1 MVEVSMSASQNRR
14 VRERKNIQSSKKS
27 FLSRMLRL
35 ESLERRELMAA
46 DFAPFHNYLAST
58 DVDGDFK
65 ISPLDALMVI
75 NQINTTGSG
84 SLAGRQAP
92 ATRVGL
98 VDADGDN
105 ALSPLDALLVINS
118 INRGEGVGELAE
130 IKYEF
135 YALNDNGTLGA
146 NLDPNPN
153 DFVYEA
159 NVSTGQKF
167 VIRTLMAD
175 LRGNPSGIF
184 SAYHDLNFTNR
195 DGSAAEKIQLQWSEY
210 NSLKLR
216 QSDPNG
222 TIGGSFRLAYGSEIT
237 SVIPIATTSPR
248 PGVTIP
254 SKSGTADNIRT
265 ALEGLAGIGVG
276 NVVVNVNEIDPDP
289 GFNFDIFFRNTK
301 ARIDMPNASIAENNL
316 TATLGVINP
325 TITFQDNPAPSQTV
339 VARAAMNYKPITAQF
354 PLYVNGPNGVLDESS
369 AATGKRTV
377 KNLGSFSNSSAP
389 IPSASASNF
398 FGIVDTAFRAGSSGT
413 VDLAATVSQ
422 LPAAGSQ
429 GENLG
434 IALYNATGV
443 YLTSDQVL
451 LPTAV
456 INIQDRLT
464 AVNDVFTINEDAP
477 VNSYNVV
484 ANDVDRFG
492 TSRGIISVTQ
502 PVEGGTVSFDGV
514 GTAQTI
520 RFTPAANFNGP
531 VTFTYTIRNNI
542 NDVATGTVTMN
553 VTAVND
559 APIVINTAFSVTED
573 PASPLLIAPTDV
585 FSPGPANESSQL
597 ITLAIVTPPPANQ
610 GTAVINASG
619 ILEFTPAAN
628 FVGTVNMVV
637 RGTDNG
643 TPAQSTNATLTVTVS
658 AVNDAPVIVESTF
671 TVAEDTAAGV
681 VILPTQIFAPGPS
694 NESAQTIT
702 LSLITLP
709 TASQGVATILPN
721 GSLRFIP
728 AENFFGPVNFVVR
741 GTDNGTPALSTDATL
756 TINVTPVNDDPIA
769 VDDTGASARFNVIGL
784 TGTATPLD
792 VMRNDS
798 AGPNESSIDAI
809 KILSVT
815 TTTLGAT
822 VTLNADRTRVIYTPP
837 ATAVNQTDFFNYTI
851 EDNAGR
857 TSTAR
862 TEVFILP
869 PTFPFAVD
877 DQFSTTEKT
886 VDTSYPIN
894 VTANDFVNDGFVSQ
908 IVSIV
913 QQPQAGKGTAT
924 VVGTETPNDPSD
936 DRVVYTA
943 PAHVNGGPIL
953 VVYQM
958 TDSKPGSVPVNA
970 TLTIQISEVN
980 DPPAPFGKNVSVNE
994 DTTLDINGQAFT
1006 GDISRG
1012 PFEDSQTLTIT
1023 SLQLLTPGAGTV
1035 SLVDGNIRFVPS
1047 ANFNGTAEVLYTVRD
1062 NGTTAGAADPRS
1074 ASATLTI
1081 SVSAVNDAP
1090 ITVAK
1095 TLPTPPTVYLEGN
1108 TTTIPVADV
1117 IAGDRPGPENESA
1130 QTVSLSEIVG
1140 SLTTTK
1146 GGTVTR
1152 SGSNLIYTPPQFF
1165 NSLVDG
1171 LDSFVYSVFDNG
1183 TPSLSS
1189 TGTVSLYVSEVNN
1202 PPVADD
1208 LSRDVFAGVNTVIDL
1223 SAALAAMN
1231 KGAPNESGQTLKIT
1245 DLIFNG
1251 PIPGTLTLNPN
1262 GTSLTY
1268 FAPLGTNESFSF
1280 QYRVEDN
1287 GTTAGQADPLADV
1300 GNFTITVLPFQPSS
1314 IKGLVYVDD
1323 NFNGV
1328 YDNNPAGAVEL
1339 PVGGV
1344 EVTLSY
1350 ADPSNP
1356 ANTITMV
1363 EMTDADGS
1371 YDFDLLPP
1379 GTYTVS
1385 YVNPASM
1392 IESNSAIRSQTF
1404 TINPPGGQNLVRQFP
1419 VLGINPSYGSAI
1431 EYFASSLYLKDATLR
1446 SRGMYAMVN
1455 STSGYSEWTS
1465 RKDGF
1470 ENDRFHEVVLS
1481 ADGSRA
1487 YLTAV
1492 RGNGQVFTAVLVEK
1506 KQFLRIPAGNGFQ
1519 YVRILASS
1527 SDLVW
1532 NPVDI
1537 NSPQLSAPGYLDAVD
1552 NYFTQEGWNE

>member
-1 MVEVSMSASQNRR
+1 MSASQNRR
-14 VRERKNIQSSKKS
+14 VRERQENKSSKKS

-35 ESLERRELMAA
+35 ESLERRELMAS

-75 NQINTTGSG
+75 NQLNTSGSG
-84 SLAGRQAP
+84 SLAGRAAP
-92 ATRVGL
+92 STRSGL
-98 VDADGDN
+98 VDADADN
-105 ALSPLDALLVINS
+105 SLSPLDALLVINS
-118 INRGEGVGELAE
+118 INRGEGIGELAE
-130 IKYEF
+130 VKYEF
-135 YALNDNGTLGA
+135 YALNNDGTLGA

-159 NVSTGQKF
+159 TVSTGQKF
-167 VIRTLMAD
+167 VVRTLMAD
-175 LRGNPSGIF
+175 LRGNPSGVF

-195 DGSAAEKIQLQWSEY
+195 DGTSAEKMQLQWSEY
-210 NSLKLR
+210 NALKLR

-237 SVIPIATTSPR
+237 SSIAIATTSPR

-254 SKSGTADNIRT
+254 SKSGTAANIKT
-265 ALEGLAGIGVG
+265 ALEGLPGIGVG

-289 GFNFDIFFRNTK
+289 GFNFDIFFRNAK
-301 ARIDMPNASIAENNL
+301 ARLDIPNASIAENNL

-325 TITFQDNPAPSQTV
+325 TITSQDSPSPTQTV
-339 VARAAMNYKPITAQF
+339 VARAAMNYKPIAAQF
-354 PLYVNGPNGVLDESS
+354 PLYVNGPNGVLDESAS
-369 AATGKRTV
+369 ATGKRTL
-377 KNLGSFSNSSAP
+377 KNLGSFSNSSAS

-398 FGIVDTAFRAGSSGT
+398 FGIVDTAFQAGSSG
-413 VDLAATVSQ
+413 VIDLAATISQ
-422 LPAAGSQ
+422 LPPAGSGS

-434 IALYNATGV
+434 IALYNAQGV
-443 YLTSDQVL
+443 YLTSTQVV

-456 INIQDRLT
+456 VTIQDRLT
-464 AVNDVFTINEDAP
+464 AVNDVFAINEDAP
-477 VNSYNVV
+477 VNTYNVV

-502 PVEGGTVSFDGV
+502 PASGGTVSFDGV
-514 GTAQTI
+514 GTAQSI
-520 RFTPAANFNGP
+520 RFTPTANFNGP
-531 VTFTYTIRNNI
+531 VTFTYTIRNNL
-542 NDVATGTVTMN
+542 NDVAIGTVTMN
-553 VTAVND
+553 INAVND
-559 APIVINTAFSVTED
+559 APVVINTAFTVLED

-585 FSPGPANESSQL
+585 FAPGPSDESSQL
-597 ITLAIVTPPPANQ
+597 ITLSIVTPPPGAQ
-610 GTAVINASG
+610 GTAVINAAG
-619 ILEFTPAAN
+619 FLEFTPAAN
-628 FVGTVNMVV
+628 FNGTVTMVV

-643 TPAQSTNATLTVTVS
+643 SPAQSTNATLTITVT
-658 AVNDAPVIVESTF
+658 AVNDAPVIVQTTY

-681 VILPTQIFAPGPS
+681 VILPTQIFTPGPS
-694 NESAQTIT
+694 NESAQTVT
-702 LSLITLP
+702 LSLITTPL
-709 TASQGVATILPN
+709 ASQGVATILPN

-728 AENFFGPVNFVVR
+728 AENFFGQVNFIVR
-741 GTDNGTPALSTDATL
+741 GTDSGTPALSTDATL
-756 TINVTPVNDDPIA
+756 TINVTPVNDGPIA

-798 AGPNESSIDAI
+798 AGPNESSIDSI
-809 KILSVT
+809 KIRSVT

-837 ATAVNQTDFFNYTI
+837 ATAVNQTDFFSYTI
-851 EDNAGR
+851 EDNAGL

-877 DQFSTTEKT
+877 DQFSTSEKT

-894 VTANDFVNDGFVSQ
+894 VTANDFVNEGFVSQ
-908 IVSIV
+908 LLSIV

-1047 ANFNGTAEVLYTVRD
+1047 ANFNGAAEVLYTVRD

-1146 GGTVTR
+1146 GGTITR
-1152 SGSNLIYTPPQFF
+1152 QGSNLIYTPPQFY

-1171 LDSFVYSVFDNG
+1171 QDSFVYSIVDNG
-1183 TPSLSS
+1183 TPALSA
-1189 TGTVSLYVSEVNN
+1189 TGTVNLYISEVNN

-1223 SAALAAMN
+1223 TAALAAMN

-1287 GTTAGQADPLADV
+1287 GTTAGQPDPLADV
-1300 GNFTITVLPFQPSS
+1300 GNFTIKVLPFQPSS

-1356 ANTITMV
+1356 ANTIRMV

-1371 YDFDLLPP
+1371 YDFELLPP

-1431 EYFASSLYLKDATLR
+1431 EYFASSLYLKDSTLR
-1446 SRGMYAMVN
+1446 SRGMYAVVN
-1455 STSGYSEWTS
+1455 SNTGYTEWTS

-1470 ENDRFHEVVLS
+1470 EGDRFHEVVLS

-1506 KQFLRIPAGNGFQ
+1506 KNFLRIPGGSGYQ

-1537 NSPQLSAPGYLDAVD
+1537 SMPQFTAPGYLDSID
-1552 NYFTQEGWNE
+1552 NYFAQEGWMN

>member
-1 MVEVSMSASQNRR
+1 MSASQNRR

-92 ATRVGL
+92 TTRVGL

-167 VIRTLMAD
+167 VVRTLMAD

-237 SVIPIATTSPR
+237 SLIPIATTSPR

-265 ALEGLAGIGVG
+265 ALEGLPGIGAG

-289 GFNFDIFFRNTK
+289 GFNFDIFFRNAK
-301 ARIDMPNASIAENNL
+301 ARTDMPNASIAENNL

-325 TITFQDNPAPSQTV
+325 TITFQDAPSPSQTV
-339 VARAAMNYKPITAQF
+339 VARAAMNYKPIAAQF

-369 AATGKRTV
+369 SATGKRTL

-398 FGIVDTAFRAGSSGT
+398 FGIVDTAFRAGASGT

-443 YLTSDQVL
+443 YLTSSQVL

-502 PVEGGTVSFDGV
+502 PTEGGTVSFDGV

-520 RFTPAANFNGP
+520 RFTPAANYNGP

-658 AVNDAPVIVESTF
+658 AVNDAPVIVQTTYS
-671 TVAEDTAAGV
+671 VAEDAAAGV
-681 VILPTQIFAPGPS
+681 VILPTQIFTPGPS

-721 GSLRFIP
+721 GSLQFVP
-728 AENFFGPVNFVVR
+728 ALNFFGPVNFVVR

-756 TINVTPVNDDPIA
+756 TINVTPVNDGPIA
-769 VDDTGASARFNVIGL
+769 VDDTGSSARFNVIGL

-798 AGPNESSIDAI
+798 AGPNESSIDSI

-837 ATAVNQTDFFNYTI
+837 TTAVNQTDFFSYTI
-851 EDNAGR
+851 EDNAGV

-877 DQFSTTEKT
+877 DQFSTSEKT

-894 VTANDFVNDGFVSQ
+894 VTANDFVNDGFISQ

-924 VVGTETPNDPSD
+924 VAGTDTPNDPSD

-943 PAHVNGGPIL
+943 PAHVSGGPIL

-994 DTTLDINGQAFT
+994 DTTLDIDGQAFT
-1006 GDISRG
+1006 SDISRG

-1023 SLQLLTPGAGTV
+1023 GVQLLTAGSGTV
-1035 SLVDGNIRFVPS
+1035 SLVNGNIRFVPS
-1047 ANFNGTAEVLYTVRD
+1047 ANFNGVAEVLYTVRD
-1062 NGTTAGAADPRS
+1062 NGTTAGTLDPKT

-1117 IAGDRPGPENESA
+1117 IAGDRPGPDNESA
-1130 QTVSLSEIVG
+1130 QSVSLVEIVG
-1140 SLTTTK
+1140 SLTTAK
-1146 GGTVTR
+1146 GGTITR
-1152 SGSNLIYTPPQFF
+1152 QGSNLIYTPPQFY

-1171 LDSFVYSVFDNG
+1171 QDSFVYSIVDNG
-1183 TPSLSS
+1183 TPALSA
-1189 TGTVSLYVSEVNN
+1189 TGTVNLYISEVNN

-1208 LSRDVFAGVNTVIDL
+1208 LSRDAFAGVNTVIDL
-1223 SAALAAMN
+1223 TAALAAMN

-1245 DLIFNG
+1245 DLIL
-1251 PIPGTLTLNPN
+1251 PSSYPGTLTLNPN
-1262 GTSLTY
+1262 GTSITY

-1300 GNFTITVLPFQPSS
+1300 GNFTIKVLPFQPSS

-1356 ANTITMV
+1356 SSTIRMV

-1371 YDFDLLPP
+1371 YDFELLPP

-1392 IESNSAIRSQTF
+1392 IESNSAIRSETF

-1455 STSGYSEWTS
+1455 SNSGYSEWTS

-1470 ENDRFHEVVLS
+1470 EGDRFHEVVLS

-1532 NPVDI
+1532 NPVNI

-1552 NYFTQEGWNE
+1552 NYFTQEGWNV

>member
-1 MVEVSMSASQNRR
+1 MSASQNRR

-92 ATRVGL
+92 TTRVGL

-167 VIRTLMAD
+167 VVRTLMAD

-237 SVIPIATTSPR
+237 SLIPIATTSPR

-265 ALEGLAGIGVG
+265 ALEGLPGIGAG

-289 GFNFDIFFRNTK
+289 GFNFDIFFRNAK
-301 ARIDMPNASIAENNL
+301 ARTDMPNASIAENNL

-325 TITFQDNPAPSQTV
+325 TITFQDAPSPSQTV
-339 VARAAMNYKPITAQF
+339 VARAAMNYKPIAAQF

-369 AATGKRTV
+369 SATGKRTL

-443 YLTSDQVL
+443 YLTSSQVL

-502 PVEGGTVSFDGV
+502 PTEGGTVSFDGV

-520 RFTPAANFNGP
+520 RFTPAANYNGP

-597 ITLAIVTPPPANQ
+597 ITLAIVTPPPVNQ

-658 AVNDAPVIVESTF
+658 AVNDAPVIVQTTYS
-671 TVAEDTAAGV
+671 VAEDAAAGV
-681 VILPTQIFAPGPS
+681 VILPTQIFTPGPS

-721 GSLRFIP
+721 GSLQFVP
-728 AENFFGPVNFVVR
+728 ALNFFGPVNFVVR

-756 TINVTPVNDDPIA
+756 TINVTPVNDGPIA
-769 VDDTGASARFNVIGL
+769 VDDTGSSARFNVIGL

-798 AGPNESSIDAI
+798 AGPNESSIDSI

-837 ATAVNQTDFFNYTI
+837 TTAVNQTDFFSYTI
-851 EDNAGR
+851 EDNAGL

-877 DQFSTTEKT
+877 DQFSTSEKT

-894 VTANDFVNDGFVSQ
+894 VTANDFVNEGFVSQ

-924 VVGTETPNDPSD
+924 VAGTDTPNDPSD

-943 PAHVNGGPIL
+943 PAHVSGGPIL

-994 DTTLDINGQAFT
+994 DTTLDIDGQAFT
-1006 GDISRG
+1006 SNISRG

-1047 ANFNGTAEVLYTVRD
+1047 ANFNGVAEVLYTVRD
-1062 NGTTAGAADPRS
+1062 NGTTAGTLDPKT

-1117 IAGDRPGPENESA
+1117 IAGDRPGPDNESA
-1130 QTVSLSEIVG
+1130 QSVSLVEIVG
-1140 SLTTTK
+1140 SLTTAK
-1146 GGTVTR
+1146 GGTITR
-1152 SGSNLIYTPPQFF
+1152 QGSNLIYTPPQFY

-1171 LDSFVYSVFDNG
+1171 QDSFVYSIVDNG
-1183 TPSLSS
+1183 TPALSA
-1189 TGTVSLYVSEVNN
+1189 TGTVNLYISEVNN

-1208 LSRDVFAGVNTVIDL
+1208 LSRDAFAGVNTVIDL
-1223 SAALAAMN
+1223 TAALAAMN

-1245 DLIFNG
+1245 DLIL
-1251 PIPGTLTLNPN
+1251 PSSYPGTLTLNPN
-1262 GTSLTY
+1262 GTSITY

-1300 GNFTITVLPFQPSS
+1300 GNFTIKVLPFQPSS

-1356 ANTITMV
+1356 SSTIRMV

-1371 YDFDLLPP
+1371 YDFELLPP

-1392 IESNSAIRSQTF
+1392 IESNSAIRSETF

-1455 STSGYSEWTS
+1455 SNSGYSEWTS

-1470 ENDRFHEVVLS
+1470 EGDRFHEVVLS

>member
-1 MVEVSMSASQNRR
+1 
-14 VRERKNIQSSKKS
+14 
-27 FLSRMLRL
+27 MLRL

-75 NQINTTGSG
+75 NQINTSGSG
-84 SLAGRQAP
+84 SLAGRAAP
-92 ATRVGL
+92 ASRIGL
-98 VDADGDN
+98 VDADADN

-167 VIRTLMAD
+167 VVRTLMAD
-175 LRGNPSGIF
+175 LRGNPSGVF

-210 NSLKLR
+210 NALKLR

-222 TIGGSFRLAYGSEIT
+222 TIGGSFRLAYGAEIT
-237 SVIPIATTSPR
+237 SLIPIATTSPR

-254 SKSGTADNIRT
+254 SKSGTADNIRI
-265 ALEGLAGIGVG
+265 ALEGLPGIGAG

-289 GFNFDIFFRNTK
+289 GFNFDIFFRNSK
-301 ARIDMPNASIAENNL
+301 ARTDIPNASIAENNL
-316 TATLGVINP
+316 TASLGVINP
-325 TITFQDNPAPSQTV
+325 TITFQDNPSPSQTV
-339 VARAAMNYKPITAQF
+339 VARAAMNYKPITTQF

-369 AATGKRTV
+369 SATGKRTV
-377 KNLGSFSNSSAP
+377 KNLGSFSNSSAS

-398 FGIVDTAFRAGSSGT
+398 FGIVDTAFRADASGT
-413 VDLAATVSQ
+413 IDLAATVSQ
-422 LPAAGSQ
+422 LPASGSQ

-434 IALYNATGV
+434 IALYNASGV
-443 YLTSDQVL
+443 YLTSSQVL

-456 INIQDRLT
+456 INVQDRLT
-464 AVNDVFTINEDAP
+464 AVSDVFTINEDAP

-484 ANDVDRFG
+484 ANDLDRFG

-502 PVEGGTVSFDGV
+502 PTEGGTVSFDGV
-514 GTAQTI
+514 GTAQSV
-520 RFTPAANFNGP
+520 RFTPAANYNGP
-531 VTFTYTIRNNI
+531 VTFTYTIRNNV

-573 PASPLLIAPTDV
+573 PASPLLIAPTNV

-597 ITLAIVTPPPANQ
+597 ITLAIVTPPPASQ

-628 FVGTVNMVV
+628 FVGTVNLVV

-643 TPAQSTNATLTVTVS
+643 TPAQSTNATLTITVS
-658 AVNDAPVIVESTF
+658 AVNDAPVIVQTTYS
-671 TVAEDTAAGV
+671 VAEDSAGGV
-681 VILPTQIFAPGPS
+681 VILPTQIFTPGPS

-709 TASQGVATILPN
+709 TASQGVATILAN
-721 GSLRFIP
+721 GSLRFVP
-728 AENFFGPVNFVVR
+728 ALNFFGPVSFVVR

-756 TINVTPVNDDPIA
+756 TINVTPVNDGPIA
-769 VDDTGASARFNVIGL
+769 VDDTGSSARFNVIGL

-809 KILSVT
+809 KIRSVT

-822 VTLNADRTRVIYTPP
+822 VTLNAERTRVIYTPP
-837 ATAVNQTDFFNYTI
+837 TTAVNQTDFFSYTI
-851 EDNAGR
+851 EDNAGL

-877 DQFSTTEKT
+877 DQFTTSEKT

-943 PAHVNGGPIL
+943 PAHVSGGPIL

-994 DTTLDINGQAFT
+994 DTTLDIDGQAFT
-1006 GDISRG
+1006 SNISRG
-1012 PFEDSQTLTIT
+1012 PFEDTQTLTIK
-1023 SLQLLTPGAGTV
+1023 SVQLLTAGAGTV
-1035 SLVDGNIRFVPS
+1035 SLVNGNIRFVPS
-1047 ANFNGTAEVLYTVRD
+1047 GNFNGVAEVLYTVED
-1062 NGTTAGAADPRS
+1062 NGTTAGTLDPKT

-1108 TTTIPVADV
+1108 STTIPTADV
-1117 IAGDRPGPENESA
+1117 IAGDKPGPDNESA
-1130 QTVSLSEIVG
+1130 QSVSLVEIVG
-1140 SLTTTK
+1140 TLTTTK
-1146 GGTVTR
+1146 GGTITR
-1152 SGSNLIYTPPQFF
+1152 QGSNLIYTPPQFF

-1171 LDSFVYSVFDNG
+1171 QDSFVYSIIDNG
-1183 TPSLSS
+1183 TPALSA
-1189 TGTVSLYVSEVNN
+1189 TGTVNLYISEVNN

-1223 SAALAAMN
+1223 TAALDAMN
-1231 KGAPNESGQTLKIT
+1231 KGAPNESGQKLKIT
-1245 DLIFNG
+1245 DLIL
-1251 PIPGTLTLNPN
+1251 PSSYPGTLTLNPN
-1262 GTSLTY
+1262 GTSITY

-1287 GTTAGQADPLADV
+1287 GTTAGNADPLADV
-1300 GNFTITVLPFQPSS
+1300 GNFTIKVLPFQPSS

-1356 ANTITMV
+1356 SSTIRMV

-1371 YDFDLLPP
+1371 YDFELLPP

-1455 STSGYSEWTS
+1455 SNSGYSEWTS

-1470 ENDRFHEVVLS
+1470 EGDRFHEVVLS
-1481 ADGSRA
+1481 SDGSRA
-1487 YLTAV
+1487 LLTAV

-1552 NYFTQEGWNE
+1552 NYFTQEGWIV

>member
-1 MVEVSMSASQNRR
+1 MSASQNRR

-58 DVDGDFK
+58 DIDGDFK

-92 ATRVGL
+92 TTRVGL

-167 VIRTLMAD
+167 VVRTLMAD

-237 SVIPIATTSPR
+237 SLIPIATTSPR

-265 ALEGLAGIGVG
+265 ALEGLPGIGAG

-289 GFNFDIFFRNTK
+289 GFNFDIFFRNAK
-301 ARIDMPNASIAENNL
+301 ARTDMPNASIAENNL

-325 TITFQDNPAPSQTV
+325 TITFQDAPSPSQTV
-339 VARAAMNYKPITAQF
+339 VARAAMNYKPIAAQF

-369 AATGKRTV
+369 SATGKRTL

-443 YLTSDQVL
+443 YLTSSQVL

-456 INIQDRLT
+456 INVQDRLT

-502 PVEGGTVSFDGV
+502 PTEGGTVSFDGV

-520 RFTPAANFNGP
+520 RFTPAANYNGP

-597 ITLAIVTPPPANQ
+597 ITLAIVTPPPVNQ

-658 AVNDAPVIVESTF
+658 AVNDAPVIVQTTYS
-671 TVAEDTAAGV
+671 VAEDTAAGV
-681 VILPTQIFAPGPS
+681 VILPTQIFTPGPS

-709 TASQGVATILPN
+709 TASQGVATILAN
-721 GSLRFIP
+721 GSLQFVP
-728 AENFFGPVNFVVR
+728 ALNFFGPVSFVVR

-756 TINVTPVNDDPIA
+756 TINVTPVNDGPIA
-769 VDDTGASARFNVIGL
+769 VDDTGSSARFNVIGL

-837 ATAVNQTDFFNYTI
+837 TTAVNQTDFFSYTI
-851 EDNAGR
+851 EDNAGL

-877 DQFSTTEKT
+877 DQFSTSEKT

-894 VTANDFVNDGFVSQ
+894 VTANDFVNEGFVSQ

-924 VVGTETPNDPSD
+924 VAGTDTPNDPSD

-943 PAHVNGGPIL
+943 PAYVSGGPIL

-994 DTTLDINGQAFT
+994 DTTLDIDGQAFT
-1006 GDISRG
+1006 SDISRG

-1023 SLQLLTPGAGTV
+1023 GVQLLTAGSGTV
-1035 SLVDGNIRFVPS
+1035 SLVNGNIRFVPS
-1047 ANFNGTAEVLYTVRD
+1047 ANFNGVAEVLYTVRD
-1062 NGTTAGAADPRS
+1062 NGTTAGTLDPKT

-1117 IAGDRPGPENESA
+1117 IAGDRPGPDNESA
-1130 QTVSLSEIVG
+1130 QSVSLVEIVG
-1140 SLTTTK
+1140 SLTTAK
-1146 GGTVTR
+1146 GGTITR
-1152 SGSNLIYTPPQFF
+1152 QGSNLIYTPPQFY

-1171 LDSFVYSVFDNG
+1171 QDSFVYSIVDNG
-1183 TPSLSS
+1183 TPALSA
-1189 TGTVSLYVSEVNN
+1189 TGTVNLYISEVNN

-1208 LSRDVFAGVNTVIDL
+1208 LSRDAFAGVNTVIDL
-1223 SAALAAMN
+1223 TAALAAMN

-1245 DLIFNG
+1245 DLIL
-1251 PIPGTLTLNPN
+1251 PSSYPGTLTLNPN
-1262 GTSLTY
+1262 GTSITY

-1300 GNFTITVLPFQPSS
+1300 GNFTIKVLPFQPSS

-1356 ANTITMV
+1356 SSTIRMV

-1371 YDFDLLPP
+1371 YDFELLPP

-1392 IESNSAIRSQTF
+1392 IESNSAIRSETF

-1455 STSGYSEWTS
+1455 SNSGYSEWTS

-1470 ENDRFHEVVLS
+1470 EGDRFHEVVLS
-1481 ADGSRA
+1481 ADGTRA
-1487 YLTAV
+1487 LLTAV

-1532 NPVDI
+1532 NPVNI

-1552 NYFTQEGWNE
+1552 NYFTQEGWNV

>member
-1 MVEVSMSASQNRR
+1 MSASQNRR

-92 ATRVGL
+92 TTRVGL

-167 VIRTLMAD
+167 VVRTLMAD

-237 SVIPIATTSPR
+237 SLIPIATTSPR

-265 ALEGLAGIGVG
+265 ALEGLPGIGAG

-289 GFNFDIFFRNTK
+289 GFNFDIFFRNAK
-301 ARIDMPNASIAENNL
+301 ARTDMPNASIAENNL

-325 TITFQDNPAPSQTV
+325 TITFQDAPSPSQTV
-339 VARAAMNYKPITAQF
+339 VARAAMNYKPIAAQF

-369 AATGKRTV
+369 SATGKRTL

-443 YLTSDQVL
+443 YLTSSQVL

-502 PVEGGTVSFDGV
+502 PTEGGTVSFDGV

-520 RFTPAANFNGP
+520 RFTPAANYNGP

-658 AVNDAPVIVESTF
+658 AVNDAPVIVQTTYS
-671 TVAEDTAAGV
+671 VAEDAAAGV
-681 VILPTQIFAPGPS
+681 VILPTQIFTPGPS

-721 GSLRFIP
+721 GSLQFVP
-728 AENFFGPVNFVVR
+728 ALNFFGPVNFVVR

-756 TINVTPVNDDPIA
+756 TINVTPVNDGPIA
-769 VDDTGASARFNVIGL
+769 VDDTGSSARFNVIGL

-798 AGPNESSIDAI
+798 AGPNESSIDSI

-822 VTLNADRTRVIYTPP
+822 VTLNAERTRVIYTPP
-837 ATAVNQTDFFNYTI
+837 TTAVNQTDFFSYTI
-851 EDNAGR
+851 EDNAGL

-877 DQFSTTEKT
+877 DQFSTSEKT

-894 VTANDFVNDGFVSQ
+894 VTANDFVNEGFVSQ

-924 VVGTETPNDPSD
+924 VAGTDTPNDPSD

-943 PAHVNGGPIL
+943 PAHVSGGPIL

-994 DTTLDINGQAFT
+994 DTTLDIDGQAFT
-1006 GDISRG
+1006 SNISRG

-1047 ANFNGTAEVLYTVRD
+1047 ANFNGVAEVLYTVRD
-1062 NGTTAGAADPRS
+1062 NGTTAGTLDPKT

-1130 QTVSLSEIVG
+1130 QSVSLVEIVG
-1140 SLTTTK
+1140 SLTTAK
-1146 GGTVTR
+1146 GGTITR
-1152 SGSNLIYTPPQFF
+1152 QGSNLIYTPPQFY

-1171 LDSFVYSVFDNG
+1171 QDSFVYSIVDNG
-1183 TPSLSS
+1183 TPALSA
-1189 TGTVSLYVSEVNN
+1189 TGTVNLYISEVNN

-1208 LSRDVFAGVNTVIDL
+1208 LSRDAFAGVNTVIDL
-1223 SAALAAMN
+1223 TAALAAMN

-1245 DLIFNG
+1245 DLIL
-1251 PIPGTLTLNPN
+1251 PSSYPGTLTLNPN
-1262 GTSLTY
+1262 GTSITY

-1300 GNFTITVLPFQPSS
+1300 GNFTIKVLPFQPSS

-1356 ANTITMV
+1356 SSTIRMV

-1371 YDFDLLPP
+1371 YDFELLPP

-1455 STSGYSEWTS
+1455 SNSGYSEWTS

-1470 ENDRFHEVVLS
+1470 EGDRFHEVVLS

>member
-1 MVEVSMSASQNRR
+1 MSASQNRR

-92 ATRVGL
+92 TTRVGL

-167 VIRTLMAD
+167 VVRTLMAD

-237 SVIPIATTSPR
+237 SLIPIATTSPR

-265 ALEGLAGIGVG
+265 ALEGLPGIGAG

-289 GFNFDIFFRNTK
+289 GFNFDIFFRNAK
-301 ARIDMPNASIAENNL
+301 ARTDMPNASIAENNL

-325 TITFQDNPAPSQTV
+325 TITFQDAPSPSQTV
-339 VARAAMNYKPITAQF
+339 VARAAMNYKPITTQF

-369 AATGKRTV
+369 SATGKRTL

-398 FGIVDTAFRAGSSGT
+398 FGIVDTAFRAGASGT

-443 YLTSDQVL
+443 YLTSSQVL

-502 PVEGGTVSFDGV
+502 PTEGGTVSFDGV

-520 RFTPAANFNGP
+520 RFTPAANYNGP

-658 AVNDAPVIVESTF
+658 AVNDAPVIVQTTYS
-671 TVAEDTAAGV
+671 VAEDTAAGV
-681 VILPTQIFAPGPS
+681 VILPTQIFTPGPS

-721 GSLRFIP
+721 GSLQFVP
-728 AENFFGPVNFVVR
+728 ALNFFGPVNFVVR

-756 TINVTPVNDDPIA
+756 TINVTPVNDGPIA
-769 VDDTGASARFNVIGL
+769 VDDTGSSARFNVIGL

-798 AGPNESSIDAI
+798 AGPNESSIDSI

-837 ATAVNQTDFFNYTI
+837 TTAVNQTDFFSYTI
-851 EDNAGR
+851 EDNAGV

-877 DQFSTTEKT
+877 DQFSTSEKT

-894 VTANDFVNDGFVSQ
+894 VTANDFVNEGFVSQ

-924 VVGTETPNDPSD
+924 VVGTDTPNDPSD

-943 PAHVNGGPIL
+943 PAHVSGGPIL

-994 DTTLDINGQAFT
+994 DTTLDIDGQAFT
-1006 GDISRG
+1006 SDISRG

-1023 SLQLLTPGAGTV
+1023 GVQLLTAGSGTV
-1035 SLVDGNIRFVPS
+1035 SLVNGNIRFVPS
-1047 ANFNGTAEVLYTVRD
+1047 ANFNGVAEVLYTVRD
-1062 NGTTAGAADPRS
+1062 NGTTAGTLDPKT

-1130 QTVSLSEIVG
+1130 QSVSLVEIVG
-1140 SLTTTK
+1140 SLTTAK
-1146 GGTVTR
+1146 GGTITR
-1152 SGSNLIYTPPQFF
+1152 QGSNLIYTPPQFY

-1171 LDSFVYSVFDNG
+1171 QDSFVYSIVDNG
-1183 TPSLSS
+1183 TPALSA
-1189 TGTVSLYVSEVNN
+1189 TGTVNLYISEVNN

-1208 LSRDVFAGVNTVIDL
+1208 LSRDAFAGVNTVIDL
-1223 SAALAAMN
+1223 TAALAAMN

-1245 DLIFNG
+1245 DLIL
-1251 PIPGTLTLNPN
+1251 PSSYPGTLTLNPN
-1262 GTSLTY
+1262 GTSITY

-1300 GNFTITVLPFQPSS
+1300 GNFTIKVLPFQPSS

-1356 ANTITMV
+1356 SSTIRMV

-1371 YDFDLLPP
+1371 YDFELLPP

-1392 IESNSAIRSQTF
+1392 IESNSAIRSETF

-1455 STSGYSEWTS
+1455 SNSGYSEWTS

-1470 ENDRFHEVVLS
+1470 EGDRFHEVVLS

-1532 NPVDI
+1532 NPVNI

-1552 NYFTQEGWNE
+1552 NYFTQEGWNV

>member
-1 MVEVSMSASQNRR
+1 
-14 VRERKNIQSSKKS
+14 
-27 FLSRMLRL
+27 MLRL

-92 ATRVGL
+92 TTRVGL

-167 VIRTLMAD
+167 VVRTLMAD

-237 SVIPIATTSPR
+237 SLIPIATTSPR

-265 ALEGLAGIGVG
+265 ALEGLPGIGAG

-289 GFNFDIFFRNTK
+289 GFNFDIFFRNAK
-301 ARIDMPNASIAENNL
+301 ARTDMPNASIAENNL

-325 TITFQDNPAPSQTV
+325 TITFQDAPSPSQTV
-339 VARAAMNYKPITAQF
+339 VARAAMNYKPIAAQF

-369 AATGKRTV
+369 SATGKRTL

-443 YLTSDQVL
+443 YLTSSQVL

-502 PVEGGTVSFDGV
+502 PTEGGTVSFDGV

-520 RFTPAANFNGP
+520 RFTPAANYNGP

-658 AVNDAPVIVESTF
+658 AVNDAPVIVQTTY
-671 TVAEDTAAGV
+671 TVAEDSATPL
-681 VILPTQIFAPGPS
+681 VILPTQIFAPGPA
-694 NESAQTIT
+694 NESAQTVT
-702 LSLITLP
+702 LSLVSTP
-709 TASQGVATILPN
+709 DASQGVATILPN
-721 GSLRFIP
+721 GSLQFVP
-728 AENFFGPVNFVVR
+728 ALNFFGPVSFVVR

-756 TINVTPVNDDPIA
+756 TINVTPVNDGPIA
-769 VDDTGASARFNVIGL
+769 VDDTGSSARFNVIGL

-798 AGPNESSIDAI
+798 AGPNESSIDSI

-837 ATAVNQTDFFNYTI
+837 TTAVNQTDFFSYTI
-851 EDNAGR
+851 EDNAGL

-877 DQFSTTEKT
+877 DQFSTSEKT

-894 VTANDFVNDGFVSQ
+894 VTANDFVNEGFVSQ

-924 VVGTETPNDPSD
+924 VAGTDTPNDPSD

-943 PAHVNGGPIL
+943 PAHVSGGPIL

-994 DTTLDINGQAFT
+994 DTTLDIDGQAFT
-1006 GDISRG
+1006 SNISRG

-1047 ANFNGTAEVLYTVRD
+1047 ANFNGVAEVLYTVRD
-1062 NGTTAGAADPRS
+1062 NGTTAGTLDPKT

-1130 QTVSLSEIVG
+1130 QSVSLVEIVG
-1140 SLTTTK
+1140 SLTTAK
-1146 GGTVTR
+1146 GGTITR
-1152 SGSNLIYTPPQFF
+1152 QGSNLIYTPPQFY

-1171 LDSFVYSVFDNG
+1171 QDSFVYSIVDNG
-1183 TPSLSS
+1183 TPALSA
-1189 TGTVSLYVSEVNN
+1189 TGTVNLYISEVNN

-1208 LSRDVFAGVNTVIDL
+1208 LSRDAFAGVNTVIDL
-1223 SAALAAMN
+1223 TAALAAMN

-1245 DLIFNG
+1245 DLIL
-1251 PIPGTLTLNPN
+1251 PSSYPGTLTLNPN
-1262 GTSLTY
+1262 GTSITY

-1300 GNFTITVLPFQPSS
+1300 GNFTIKVLPFQPSS

-1356 ANTITMV
+1356 SSTIRMV

-1371 YDFDLLPP
+1371 YDFELLPP

-1392 IESNSAIRSQTF
+1392 IESNSAIRSETF

-1455 STSGYSEWTS
+1455 SNSGYSEWTS

-1470 ENDRFHEVVLS
+1470 EEDRFHEVVLS

-1552 NYFTQEGWNE
+1552 NYFTQEGWNV

>member
-1 MVEVSMSASQNRR
+1 MSASQNRR

-92 ATRVGL
+92 TTRVGL

-167 VIRTLMAD
+167 VVRTLMAD

-237 SVIPIATTSPR
+237 SLIPIATTSPR

-265 ALEGLAGIGVG
+265 ALEGLPGIGAG

-289 GFNFDIFFRNTK
+289 GFNFDIFFRNAK
-301 ARIDMPNASIAENNL
+301 ARTDMPNASIAENNL

-325 TITFQDNPAPSQTV
+325 TITFQDAPSPSQTV
-339 VARAAMNYKPITAQF
+339 VARAAMNYKPIAAQF

-369 AATGKRTV
+369 SATGKRTL

-443 YLTSDQVL
+443 YLTSTQVL

-492 TSRGIISVTQ
+492 PSRGIISVTQ
-502 PVEGGTVSFDGV
+502 PTEGGTVSFDGV

-520 RFTPAANFNGP
+520 RFTPAANYNGP

-658 AVNDAPVIVESTF
+658 AVNDAPVIVQTTY
-671 TVAEDTAAGV
+671 TVAEDSATPL
-681 VILPTQIFAPGPS
+681 VILPTQIFAPGPA
-694 NESAQTIT
+694 NESAQTVT
-702 LSLITLP
+702 LSLVSTP
-709 TASQGVATILPN
+709 DASQGVATILPN
-721 GSLRFIP
+721 GSLQFVP
-728 AENFFGPVNFVVR
+728 ALNFFGPVNFVVR

-756 TINVTPVNDDPIA
+756 TINVTPVNDGPIA
-769 VDDTGASARFNVIGL
+769 VDDTGSSARFNVIGL

-798 AGPNESSIDAI
+798 AGPNESSIDSI

-837 ATAVNQTDFFNYTI
+837 TTAVNQTDFFSYTI
-851 EDNAGR
+851 EDNAGL

-877 DQFSTTEKT
+877 DQFSTSEKT

-894 VTANDFVNDGFVSQ
+894 VTANDFVNEGFVSQ

-924 VVGTETPNDPSD
+924 VVGTDTPNDPSD

-943 PAHVNGGPIL
+943 PAHVSGGPIL

-994 DTTLDINGQAFT
+994 DTTLDIDGQAFT
-1006 GDISRG
+1006 SNISRG

-1047 ANFNGTAEVLYTVRD
+1047 ANFNGVAEVLYTVRD
-1062 NGTTAGAADPRS
+1062 NGTTAGTLDPKT

-1117 IAGDRPGPENESA
+1117 IAGDRPGPDNESA
-1130 QTVSLSEIVG
+1130 QSVSLVEIVG
-1140 SLTTTK
+1140 SLTTAK
-1146 GGTVTR
+1146 GGTITR
-1152 SGSNLIYTPPQFF
+1152 QGSNLIYTPPQFY

-1171 LDSFVYSVFDNG
+1171 QDSFVYSIVDNG
-1183 TPSLSS
+1183 TPALSA
-1189 TGTVSLYVSEVNN
+1189 TGTVNLYISEVNN

-1208 LSRDVFAGVNTVIDL
+1208 LSRDAFAGVNTVIDL
-1223 SAALAAMN
+1223 SAALDAMN
-1231 KGAPNESGQTLKIT
+1231 KGAPNESGQKLKIT
-1245 DLIFNG
+1245 DLIL
-1251 PIPGTLTLNPN
+1251 PSSYPGTLTLNPN
-1262 GTSLTY
+1262 GTSITY

-1300 GNFTITVLPFQPSS
+1300 GNFTIKVLPFQPSS

-1356 ANTITMV
+1356 SSTIRMV

-1371 YDFDLLPP
+1371 YDFELLPP

-1392 IESNSAIRSQTF
+1392 IESNSAIRSETF

-1455 STSGYSEWTS
+1455 SNSGYSEWTS

-1470 ENDRFHEVVLS
+1470 EGDRFHEVVLS

-1532 NPVDI
+1532 NPVNI

>member
-1 MVEVSMSASQNRR
+1 MSASQNRR

-92 ATRVGL
+92 TTRVGL

-167 VIRTLMAD
+167 VVRTLMAD

-237 SVIPIATTSPR
+237 SLIPIATTSPR

-265 ALEGLAGIGVG
+265 ALEGLPGIGAG

-289 GFNFDIFFRNTK
+289 GFNFDIFFRNAK
-301 ARIDMPNASIAENNL
+301 ARTDMPNASIAENNL

-325 TITFQDNPAPSQTV
+325 TITFQDAPSPSQTV
-339 VARAAMNYKPITAQF
+339 VARAAMNYKPIAAQF

-369 AATGKRTV
+369 SATGKRTL

-443 YLTSDQVL
+443 YLTSSQVL

-502 PVEGGTVSFDGV
+502 PTEGGTVSFDGV

-520 RFTPAANFNGP
+520 RFTPAADYNGP

-658 AVNDAPVIVESTF
+658 AVNDAPVIVQTTY
-671 TVAEDTAAGV
+671 TVAEDSATPL
-681 VILPTQIFAPGPS
+681 VILPTQIFAPGPA
-694 NESAQTIT
+694 NESAQTVT
-702 LSLITLP
+702 LSLVSTP
-709 TASQGVATILPN
+709 DASQGVATILPN
-721 GSLRFIP
+721 GSLQFVP
-728 AENFFGPVNFVVR
+728 ALNFFGPVNFVVR

-756 TINVTPVNDDPIA
+756 TINVTPVNDGPIA
-769 VDDTGASARFNVIGL
+769 VDDTGSSARFNVIGL

-798 AGPNESSIDAI
+798 AGPNESSIDSI

-837 ATAVNQTDFFNYTI
+837 TTAVNQTDFFSYTI
-851 EDNAGR
+851 EDNAGL

-877 DQFSTTEKT
+877 DQFSTSEKT

-894 VTANDFVNDGFVSQ
+894 VTANDFVNEGFVSQ

-924 VVGTETPNDPSD
+924 VAGTDTPNDPSD

-943 PAHVNGGPIL
+943 PAHVSGGPIL

-994 DTTLDINGQAFT
+994 DTTLDIDGQAFT
-1006 GDISRG
+1006 SNISRG

-1047 ANFNGTAEVLYTVRD
+1047 ANFNGVAEVLYTVRD
-1062 NGTTAGAADPRS
+1062 NGTTAGTLDPKT

-1117 IAGDRPGPENESA
+1117 IAGDRPGPDNESA
-1130 QTVSLSEIVG
+1130 QSVSLVEIVG
-1140 SLTTTK
+1140 SLTTAK
-1146 GGTVTR
+1146 GGTITR
-1152 SGSNLIYTPPQFF
+1152 QGSNLIYTPPQFY

-1171 LDSFVYSVFDNG
+1171 QDSFVYSIVDNG
-1183 TPSLSS
+1183 TPALSA
-1189 TGTVSLYVSEVNN
+1189 TGTVNLYISEVNN

-1208 LSRDVFAGVNTVIDL
+1208 LSRDAFAGVNTVIDL
-1223 SAALAAMN
+1223 TAALAAMN

-1245 DLIFNG
+1245 DLIL
-1251 PIPGTLTLNPN
+1251 PSSYPGTLTLNPN
-1262 GTSLTY
+1262 GTSITY

-1300 GNFTITVLPFQPSS
+1300 GNFTIKVLPFQPSS

-1328 YDNNPAGAVEL
+1328 ADNNPAGAVEL

-1356 ANTITMV
+1356 SSTIRMV

-1371 YDFDLLPP
+1371 YDFELLPP

-1392 IESNSAIRSQTF
+1392 IESNSAIRSETF

-1455 STSGYSEWTS
+1455 SNSGYSEWTS

-1470 ENDRFHEVVLS
+1470 EEDRFHEVVLS

-1532 NPVDI
+1532 NPVNI

>member
-1 MVEVSMSASQNRR
+1 MSASQNRR

-58 DVDGDFK
+58 DIDGDFK

-92 ATRVGL
+92 TTRVGL

-167 VIRTLMAD
+167 VVRTLMAD

-237 SVIPIATTSPR
+237 SLIPIATTSPR

-265 ALEGLAGIGVG
+265 ALEGLPGIGAG

-289 GFNFDIFFRNTK
+289 GFNFDIFFRNAK
-301 ARIDMPNASIAENNL
+301 ARTDMPNASIAENNL
-316 TATLGVINP
+316 TASLGVINP
-325 TITFQDNPAPSQTV
+325 TITFQDAPSPSQTV
-339 VARAAMNYKPITAQF
+339 VARAAMNYKPIAAQF

-369 AATGKRTV
+369 SATGKRTL

-398 FGIVDTAFRAGSSGT
+398 FGIVDTAFRAGASGT

-443 YLTSDQVL
+443 YLTSSQVL

-502 PVEGGTVSFDGV
+502 PTEGGTVSFDGV

-520 RFTPAANFNGP
+520 RFTPAANYNGP

-658 AVNDAPVIVESTF
+658 AVNDAPVIVQTTYS
-671 TVAEDTAAGV
+671 VAEDAAAGV
-681 VILPTQIFAPGPS
+681 VILPTQIFTPGPS

-721 GSLRFIP
+721 GSLQFVP
-728 AENFFGPVNFVVR
+728 ALNFFGPVNFVVR

-756 TINVTPVNDDPIA
+756 TINVTPVNDGPIA
-769 VDDTGASARFNVIGL
+769 VDDTGSSARFNVIGL

-798 AGPNESSIDAI
+798 AGPNESSIDSI

-837 ATAVNQTDFFNYTI
+837 TTAVNQTDFFSYTI
-851 EDNAGR
+851 EDNAGL

-877 DQFSTTEKT
+877 DQFSTSEKT

-894 VTANDFVNDGFVSQ
+894 VTANDFVNEGFVSQ

-924 VVGTETPNDPSD
+924 VAGTDTPNDPSD

-943 PAHVNGGPIL
+943 PAHVSGGPIL

-994 DTTLDINGQAFT
+994 DTTLDIDGQAFT
-1006 GDISRG
+1006 SDISRG

-1023 SLQLLTPGAGTV
+1023 GVQLLTAGSGTV
-1035 SLVDGNIRFVPS
+1035 SLVNGNIRFVPS
-1047 ANFNGTAEVLYTVRD
+1047 ANFNGVAEVLYTVRD
-1062 NGTTAGAADPRS
+1062 NGTTAGTLDPKT

-1108 TTTIPVADV
+1108 TTTIPIADV
-1117 IAGDRPGPENESA
+1117 IAGDRPGPDNESA
-1130 QTVSLSEIVG
+1130 QSVSLVEIVG
-1140 SLTTTK
+1140 SLTTAK
-1146 GGTVTR
+1146 GGTITR
-1152 SGSNLIYTPPQFF
+1152 QGSNLIYTPPQFY

-1171 LDSFVYSVFDNG
+1171 QDSFVYSIVDNG
-1183 TPSLSS
+1183 TPALSA
-1189 TGTVSLYVSEVNN
+1189 TGTVNLYISEVNN

-1208 LSRDVFAGVNTVIDL
+1208 LSRDAFAGVNTVIDL
-1223 SAALAAMN
+1223 TAALAAMN

-1245 DLIFNG
+1245 DLIL
-1251 PIPGTLTLNPN
+1251 PSSYPGTLTLNPN
-1262 GTSLTY
+1262 GTSITY

-1300 GNFTITVLPFQPSS
+1300 GNFTIKVLPFQPSS

-1356 ANTITMV
+1356 SSTIRMV

-1371 YDFDLLPP
+1371 YDFELLPP

-1392 IESNSAIRSQTF
+1392 IESNSAIRSETF

-1455 STSGYSEWTS
+1455 SNSGYSEWTS

-1470 ENDRFHEVVLS
+1470 EEDRFHEVVLS

-1532 NPVDI
+1532 NPVNI

-1552 NYFTQEGWNE
+1552 NYFTQEGWNV

>member
-1 MVEVSMSASQNRR
+1 MSASQNRR

-92 ATRVGL
+92 TTRVGL

-167 VIRTLMAD
+167 VVRTLMAD

-237 SVIPIATTSPR
+237 SLIPIATTSPR

-265 ALEGLAGIGVG
+265 ALEGLPGIGAG

-289 GFNFDIFFRNTK
+289 GFNFDIFFRNAK
-301 ARIDMPNASIAENNL
+301 ARTDMPNASIAENNL
-316 TATLGVINP
+316 TASLGVINP
-325 TITFQDNPAPSQTV
+325 TITFQDAPSPSQTV
-339 VARAAMNYKPITAQF
+339 VARAAMNYKPITTQF

-369 AATGKRTV
+369 SATGKRTL

-398 FGIVDTAFRAGSSGT
+398 FGIVDTAFRAGASGT

-443 YLTSDQVL
+443 YLTSSQVL

-502 PVEGGTVSFDGV
+502 PTEGGTVSFDGV

-520 RFTPAANFNGP
+520 RFTPAANYNGP

-658 AVNDAPVIVESTF
+658 AVNDAPVIVQTTY
-671 TVAEDTAAGV
+671 TVAEDSATPL
-681 VILPTQIFAPGPS
+681 VILPTQIFAPGPA
-694 NESAQTIT
+694 NESAQTVT
-702 LSLITLP
+702 LSLVSTP
-709 TASQGVATILPN
+709 DASQGVATILPN
-721 GSLRFIP
+721 GSLQFVP
-728 AENFFGPVNFVVR
+728 ALNFFGPVNFVVR

-756 TINVTPVNDDPIA
+756 TINVTPVNDGPIA
-769 VDDTGASARFNVIGL
+769 VDDTGSSARFNVIGL

-798 AGPNESSIDAI
+798 AGPNESSIDSI

-837 ATAVNQTDFFNYTI
+837 TTAVNQTDFFSYTI
-851 EDNAGR
+851 EDNAGL

-877 DQFSTTEKT
+877 DQFSTSEKT

-894 VTANDFVNDGFVSQ
+894 VTANDFVNEGFVSQ

-924 VVGTETPNDPSD
+924 VAGTDTPNDPSD

-943 PAHVNGGPIL
+943 PAHVSGGPIL

-980 DPPAPFGKNVSVNE
+980 DPPAPFGKNASVNE
-994 DTTLDINGQAFT
+994 DTTLDIDGQAFT
-1006 GDISRG
+1006 SDISRG

-1023 SLQLLTPGAGTV
+1023 GVQLLTAGSGTV
-1035 SLVDGNIRFVPS
+1035 SLVNGNIRFVPS
-1047 ANFNGTAEVLYTVRD
+1047 ANFNGVAEVLYTVRD
-1062 NGTTAGAADPRS
+1062 NGTTAGTLDPKT

-1117 IAGDRPGPENESA
+1117 IAGDRPGPDNESA
-1130 QTVSLSEIVG
+1130 QSVSLVEIVG
-1140 SLTTTK
+1140 SLTTAK
-1146 GGTVTR
+1146 GGTITR
-1152 SGSNLIYTPPQFF
+1152 QGSNLIYTPPQFY

-1171 LDSFVYSVFDNG
+1171 QDSFVYSIVDNG
-1183 TPSLSS
+1183 TPALSA
-1189 TGTVSLYVSEVNN
+1189 TGTVNLYISEVNN

-1208 LSRDVFAGVNTVIDL
+1208 LSRDAFAGVNTVIDL
-1223 SAALAAMN
+1223 TAALAAMN

-1245 DLIFNG
+1245 DLIL
-1251 PIPGTLTLNPN
+1251 PSSYPGTLTLNPN
-1262 GTSLTY
+1262 GTSITY

-1300 GNFTITVLPFQPSS
+1300 GNFTIKVLPFQPSS

-1356 ANTITMV
+1356 SSTIRMV

-1371 YDFDLLPP
+1371 YDFELLPP

-1392 IESNSAIRSQTF
+1392 IESNSAIRSETF

-1455 STSGYSEWTS
+1455 SNSGYSEWTS

-1470 ENDRFHEVVLS
+1470 EGDQFHEVVLS

-1532 NPVDI
+1532 NPVNI

-1552 NYFTQEGWNE
+1552 NYFTQEGWNV

>member
-1 MVEVSMSASQNRR
+1 MSASQNRR

-92 ATRVGL
+92 TTRVGL

-167 VIRTLMAD
+167 VVRTLMAD

-237 SVIPIATTSPR
+237 SLIPIATTSPR

-265 ALEGLAGIGVG
+265 ALEGLPGIGAG

-289 GFNFDIFFRNTK
+289 GFNFDIFFRNAK
-301 ARIDMPNASIAENNL
+301 ARTDMPNASIAENNL
-316 TATLGVINP
+316 TASLGVINP
-325 TITFQDNPAPSQTV
+325 TITFQDAPSPSQTV
-339 VARAAMNYKPITAQF
+339 VARAAMNYKPITTQF

-369 AATGKRTV
+369 SATGKRTL

-398 FGIVDTAFRAGSSGT
+398 FGIVDTAFRAGASGT

-443 YLTSDQVL
+443 YLTSSQVL

-502 PVEGGTVSFDGV
+502 PTEGGTVSFDGV

-520 RFTPAANFNGP
+520 RFTPAANYNGP

-658 AVNDAPVIVESTF
+658 AVNDAPVIVQTTYS
-671 TVAEDTAAGV
+671 VAEDTAAGV
-681 VILPTQIFAPGPS
+681 VILPTQIFTPGPS

-721 GSLRFIP
+721 GSLQFVP
-728 AENFFGPVNFVVR
+728 ALNFFGPVNFVVR

-756 TINVTPVNDDPIA
+756 TINVTPVNDGPIA
-769 VDDTGASARFNVIGL
+769 VDDTGSSARFNVIGL

-798 AGPNESSIDAI
+798 AGPNESSIDSI

-822 VTLNADRTRVIYTPP
+822 VTINADRTRVIYTPP
-837 ATAVNQTDFFNYTI
+837 TTAVNQTDFFSYTI
-851 EDNAGR
+851 EDNAGL

-877 DQFSTTEKT
+877 DQFSTSEKT

-894 VTANDFVNDGFVSQ
+894 VTANDFVNEGFVSQ

-924 VVGTETPNDPSD
+924 VAGTDTPNDPSD

-943 PAHVNGGPIL
+943 PAHVSGGPIL

-994 DTTLDINGQAFT
+994 DTTLDIDGQAFT
-1006 GDISRG
+1006 SDISRG

-1023 SLQLLTPGAGTV
+1023 GVQLLTAGSGTV
-1035 SLVDGNIRFVPS
+1035 SLVNGNIRFVPS
-1047 ANFNGTAEVLYTVRD
+1047 ANFNGVAEVLYTVRD
-1062 NGTTAGAADPRS
+1062 NGTTAGTLDPKT

-1108 TTTIPVADV
+1108 TTTIPIADV
-1117 IAGDRPGPENESA
+1117 IAGDRPGPDNESA
-1130 QTVSLSEIVG
+1130 QSVSLVEIVG
-1140 SLTTTK
+1140 SLTTAK
-1146 GGTVTR
+1146 GGTITR
-1152 SGSNLIYTPPQFF
+1152 QGSNLIYTPPQFY

-1171 LDSFVYSVFDNG
+1171 QDSFVYSIVDNG
-1183 TPSLSS
+1183 TPALSA
-1189 TGTVSLYVSEVNN
+1189 TGTVNLYISEVNN

-1208 LSRDVFAGVNTVIDL
+1208 LSRDAFAGVNTVIDL
-1223 SAALAAMN
+1223 TAALAAMN

-1245 DLIFNG
+1245 DLILQSSY
-1251 PIPGTLTLNPN
+1251 PGTLTLNPN
-1262 GTSLTY
+1262 GTSITY

-1300 GNFTITVLPFQPSS
+1300 GNFTIKVLPFQPSS

-1356 ANTITMV
+1356 SSTIRMV

-1371 YDFDLLPP
+1371 YDFELLPP

-1404 TINPPGGQNLVRQFP
+1404 TINPPGGQNLVQQFP

-1455 STSGYSEWTS
+1455 SNSGYSEWTS

-1470 ENDRFHEVVLS
+1470 EGDRFHEVVLS

-1552 NYFTQEGWNE
+1552 NYFTQEGWNV

>member
-1 MVEVSMSASQNRR
+1 MSASQNRR

-92 ATRVGL
+92 TTRVGL

-167 VIRTLMAD
+167 VVRTLMAD

-237 SVIPIATTSPR
+237 SLIPIATTSPR

-265 ALEGLAGIGVG
+265 ALEGLPGIGAG

-289 GFNFDIFFRNTK
+289 GFNFDIFFRNAK
-301 ARIDMPNASIAENNL
+301 ARTDMPNASIAENNL

-325 TITFQDNPAPSQTV
+325 TITFQDAPSPSQTV
-339 VARAAMNYKPITAQF
+339 VARAAMNYKPIAAQF

-369 AATGKRTV
+369 SATGKRTL

-443 YLTSDQVL
+443 YLTSSQVL

-502 PVEGGTVSFDGV
+502 PTEGGTVSFDGV

-520 RFTPAANFNGP
+520 RFTPAANYNGP

-658 AVNDAPVIVESTF
+658 AVNDAPVIVQTTY
-671 TVAEDTAAGV
+671 TVAEDSATPL
-681 VILPTQIFAPGPS
+681 VILPTQIFAPGPA
-694 NESAQTIT
+694 NESAQTVT
-702 LSLITLP
+702 LSLVSTP
-709 TASQGVATILPN
+709 DASQGVATILPN
-721 GSLRFIP
+721 GSLQFVP
-728 AENFFGPVNFVVR
+728 ALNFFGPVNFVVR

-756 TINVTPVNDDPIA
+756 TINVTPVNDGPIA
-769 VDDTGASARFNVIGL
+769 VDDTGSSARFNVIGL

-798 AGPNESSIDAI
+798 AGPNESSIDSI

-837 ATAVNQTDFFNYTI
+837 TTAVNQTDFFSYTI
-851 EDNAGR
+851 EDNAGL

-877 DQFSTTEKT
+877 DQFSTSEKT

-894 VTANDFVNDGFVSQ
+894 VTANDFVNEGFVSQ

-924 VVGTETPNDPSD
+924 VAGTDTPNDPSD

-943 PAHVNGGPIL
+943 PAHVSGGPIL

-994 DTTLDINGQAFT
+994 DTTLDIDGQAFT
-1006 GDISRG
+1006 SDISRG

-1023 SLQLLTPGAGTV
+1023 GVQLLTAGSGTV
-1035 SLVDGNIRFVPS
+1035 SLVNGNIRFVPS
-1047 ANFNGTAEVLYTVRD
+1047 ANFNGVAEVLYTVRD
-1062 NGTTAGAADPRS
+1062 NGTTAGTLDPKT

-1117 IAGDRPGPENESA
+1117 IAGDRPGPDNESA
-1130 QTVSLSEIVG
+1130 QSVSLVEIVG
-1140 SLTTTK
+1140 SLTTAK
-1146 GGTVTR
+1146 GGTITR
-1152 SGSNLIYTPPQFF
+1152 QGSNLIYTPPQFY

-1171 LDSFVYSVFDNG
+1171 QDSFVYSIVDNG
-1183 TPSLSS
+1183 TPALSA
-1189 TGTVSLYVSEVNN
+1189 TGTVNLYISEVNN

-1208 LSRDVFAGVNTVIDL
+1208 LSRDAFAGVNTVIDL
-1223 SAALAAMN
+1223 TAALAAMN

-1245 DLIFNG
+1245 DLIL
-1251 PIPGTLTLNPN
+1251 PSSYPGTLTLNPN
-1262 GTSLTY
+1262 GTSITY

-1300 GNFTITVLPFQPSS
+1300 GNFTIKVLPFQPSS

-1356 ANTITMV
+1356 SSTIRMV

-1371 YDFDLLPP
+1371 YDFELLPP

-1392 IESNSAIRSQTF
+1392 IESNSAIRSETF

-1455 STSGYSEWTS
+1455 SNSGYSEWTS

-1470 ENDRFHEVVLS
+1470 EGDRFHEVVLS

-1532 NPVDI
+1532 NPVNI

>member
-1 MVEVSMSASQNRR
+1 MSASQNRR

-92 ATRVGL
+92 TTRVGL

-167 VIRTLMAD
+167 VVRTLMAD

-237 SVIPIATTSPR
+237 SLIPIATTSPR

-265 ALEGLAGIGVG
+265 ALEGLPGIGAG

-289 GFNFDIFFRNTK
+289 GFNFDIFFRNAK
-301 ARIDMPNASIAENNL
+301 ARTDMPNASIAENNL

-325 TITFQDNPAPSQTV
+325 TITFQDAPSPSQTV
-339 VARAAMNYKPITAQF
+339 VARAAMNYKPIAAQF

-369 AATGKRTV
+369 SATGKRTL

-398 FGIVDTAFRAGSSGT
+398 FGIVDTAFRAGASGT

-443 YLTSDQVL
+443 YLTSSQVL

-502 PVEGGTVSFDGV
+502 PTEGGTVSFDGV

-520 RFTPAANFNGP
+520 RFTPAANYNGP

-658 AVNDAPVIVESTF
+658 AVNDAPVIVQTTYS
-671 TVAEDTAAGV
+671 VAEDAAAGV
-681 VILPTQIFAPGPS
+681 VILPTQIFTPGPS

-721 GSLRFIP
+721 GSLQFVP
-728 AENFFGPVNFVVR
+728 ALNFFGPVNFVVR

-756 TINVTPVNDDPIA
+756 TINVTPVNDGPIA
-769 VDDTGASARFNVIGL
+769 VDDTGSSARFNVIGL

-798 AGPNESSIDAI
+798 AGPNESSIDSI

-837 ATAVNQTDFFNYTI
+837 TTAVNQTDFFSYTI
-851 EDNAGR
+851 EDNAGV

-877 DQFSTTEKT
+877 DQFSTSEKT

-894 VTANDFVNDGFVSQ
+894 VTANDFVNEGFVSQ

-924 VVGTETPNDPSD
+924 VAGTDTPNDPSD

-943 PAHVNGGPIL
+943 PAHVSGGPIL

-994 DTTLDINGQAFT
+994 DTTLDIDGQAFT
-1006 GDISRG
+1006 SDISRG

-1047 ANFNGTAEVLYTVRD
+1047 ANFNGVAEVLYTVRD
-1062 NGTTAGAADPRS
+1062 NGTTAGTLDPKT

-1117 IAGDRPGPENESA
+1117 IAGDRPGPDNESA
-1130 QTVSLSEIVG
+1130 QSVSLVEIVG
-1140 SLTTTK
+1140 SLTTAK
-1146 GGTVTR
+1146 GGTITR
-1152 SGSNLIYTPPQFF
+1152 QGSNLIYTPPQFY

-1171 LDSFVYSVFDNG
+1171 QDSFVYSIVDNG
-1183 TPSLSS
+1183 TPALSA
-1189 TGTVSLYVSEVNN
+1189 TGTVNLYISEVNN

-1208 LSRDVFAGVNTVIDL
+1208 LSRDAFAGVNTVIDL
-1223 SAALAAMN
+1223 TAALAAMN

-1245 DLIFNG
+1245 DLIL
-1251 PIPGTLTLNPN
+1251 PSSYPGTLTLNPN
-1262 GTSLTY
+1262 GTSITY

-1300 GNFTITVLPFQPSS
+1300 GNFTIKVLPFQPSS

-1356 ANTITMV
+1356 SSTIRMV

-1371 YDFDLLPP
+1371 YDFELLPP

-1392 IESNSAIRSQTF
+1392 IESNSAIRSETF

-1455 STSGYSEWTS
+1455 SNSGYSEWTS

-1470 ENDRFHEVVLS
+1470 EGDRFHEVVLS

-1532 NPVDI
+1532 NPVNI

>member
-1 MVEVSMSASQNRR
+1 MSASQNRR

-75 NQINTTGSG
+75 NQINTIGSG

-92 ATRVGL
+92 TTRVGL

-195 DGSAAEKIQLQWSEY
+195 DGTSGEKIQLQWSEY

-237 SVIPIATTSPR
+237 SLIPIATTSPR

-265 ALEGLAGIGVG
+265 ALEGLPGIGAG

-289 GFNFDIFFRNTK
+289 GFNFDIFFRNAK
-301 ARIDMPNASIAENNL
+301 ARTDIPNASIAENNL

-325 TITFQDNPAPSQTV
+325 TITFQDAPSPSQTV
-339 VARAAMNYKPITAQF
+339 VARAAMNYKPITTQF

-369 AATGKRTV
+369 VATGKRTV

-398 FGIVDTAFRAGSSGT
+398 FGIVDTAFRAGASGT

-422 LPAAGSQ
+422 LPPPGSQ

-443 YLTSDQVL
+443 YLTSSQVI

-502 PVEGGTVSFDGV
+502 PTEGGTVSFDGV

-520 RFTPAANFNGP
+520 RFTPAANYNGP

-553 VTAVND
+553 ITAVND

-585 FSPGPANESSQL
+585 FSPGPANESAQV
-597 ITLAIVTPPPANQ
+597 ITLSIVTPPPANQ

-628 FVGTVNMVV
+628 FVGTVIMVV

-658 AVNDAPVIVESTF
+658 AVNDAPVIVQTTF
-671 TVAEDTAAGV
+671 SVAEDSATPL
-681 VILPTQIFAPGPS
+681 VILPTQIFAPGPA
-694 NESAQTIT
+694 NESAQTVT
-702 LSLITLP
+702 LSLVSTP
-709 TASQGVATILPN
+709 EPSQGVATILAN
-721 GSLRFIP
+721 GSLQFVP
-728 AENFFGPVNFVVR
+728 ALNFFGPVSFVVR

-756 TINVTPVNDDPIA
+756 TINVTPVNDGPIA
-769 VDDTGASARFNVIGL
+769 VDDTGSSARFNVIGL
-784 TGTATPLD
+784 TGTPTPLD

-798 AGPNESSIDAI
+798 AGPNESSIDTI
-809 KILSVT
+809 RIRSVT

-837 ATAVNQTDFFNYTI
+837 TTAVNQTDFFSYTI
-851 EDNAGR
+851 EDNAGL

-877 DQFSTTEKT
+877 DQFSTSEKT

-894 VTANDFVNDGFVSQ
+894 VTANDFVNEGFVSQ
-908 IVSIV
+908 LLSIV
-913 QQPQAGKGTAT
+913 QQPQPGKGTAT
-924 VVGTETPNDPSD
+924 VVGTDTPNDPSD

-980 DPPAPFGKNVSVNE
+980 DPPAPFGKNVAVNE
-994 DTTLDINGQAFT
+994 DTTLDIDGQAFT
-1006 GDISRG
+1006 SDISRG

-1023 SLQLLTPGAGTV
+1023 GVQLLTAGSGTV
-1035 SLVDGNIRFVPS
+1035 SLVNGSIRFVPS
-1047 ANFNGTAEVLYTVRD
+1047 ANFNGVAEVLYTVRD
-1062 NGTTAGAADPRS
+1062 NGTTAGVLDPKT

-1108 TTTIPVADV
+1108 TTTIPIADV
-1117 IAGDRPGPENESA
+1117 IAGDRPGPDNESA
-1130 QTVSLSEIVG
+1130 QSVSLVEIVG
-1140 SLTTTK
+1140 SLTTAK
-1146 GGTVTR
+1146 GGTIVR
-1152 SGSNLIYTPPQFF
+1152 QGSNLIYTPPQFY

-1171 LDSFVYSVFDNG
+1171 QDSFVYSIVDNG
-1183 TPSLSS
+1183 TPALSA
-1189 TGTVSLYVSEVNN
+1189 TGTVNLYISEVNN

-1208 LSRDVFAGVNTVIDL
+1208 LSRDAFAGVNTVIDL
-1223 SAALAAMN
+1223 TAALDAMN
-1231 KGAPNESGQTLKIT
+1231 KGAPNESGQKLKIT
-1245 DLIFNG
+1245 DLIL
-1251 PIPGTLTLNPN
+1251 PATYPGTLTLNPN
-1262 GTSLTY
+1262 GTSITY
-1268 FAPLGTNESFSF
+1268 FAPLGTNESFTF

-1287 GTTAGQADPLADV
+1287 GTTAGNPDPLADV
-1300 GNFTITVLPFQPSS
+1300 GNFTIKVLPFQPSS
-1314 IKGLVYVDD
+1314 IKGLIYVDD

-1356 ANTITMV
+1356 ANTIRMV
-1363 EMTDADGS
+1363 EMTDSDGS
-1371 YDFDLLPP
+1371 YDFELLPP

-1392 IESNSAIRSQTF
+1392 IESGSAIRSQTF

-1455 STSGYSEWTS
+1455 SNSGYSEWTS

-1470 ENDRFHEVVLS
+1470 EGDRFHEVVLS
-1481 ADGSRA
+1481 ADGTRA
-1487 YLTAV
+1487 LLTAV

-1506 KQFLRIPAGNGFQ
+1506 KQFLKIPAGTGLQ

-1537 NSPQLSAPGYLDAVD
+1537 NNPQLSAPGYLDAVD
-1552 NYFTQEGWNE
+1552 NYFTQEGWNV

>member
-1 MVEVSMSASQNRR
+1 
-14 VRERKNIQSSKKS
+14 
-27 FLSRMLRL
+27 MLRL

-92 ATRVGL
+92 TTRVGL

-167 VIRTLMAD
+167 VVRTLMAD

-237 SVIPIATTSPR
+237 SLIPIATTSPR

-265 ALEGLAGIGVG
+265 ALEGLPGIGAG

-289 GFNFDIFFRNTK
+289 GFNFDIFFRNAK
-301 ARIDMPNASIAENNL
+301 ARTDMPNASIAENNL

-325 TITFQDNPAPSQTV
+325 TITFQDAPSPSQTV
-339 VARAAMNYKPITAQF
+339 VARAAMNYKPIAAQF

-369 AATGKRTV
+369 SATGKRTL

-443 YLTSDQVL
+443 YLTSSQVL

-502 PVEGGTVSFDGV
+502 PTEGGTVSFDGV

-520 RFTPAANFNGP
+520 RFTPAANYNGP

-658 AVNDAPVIVESTF
+658 AVNDAPVIVQTTYS
-671 TVAEDTAAGV
+671 VAEDAATPL
-681 VILPTQIFAPGPS
+681 VILPTQIFAPGPA
-694 NESAQTIT
+694 NESAQTVT
-702 LSLITLP
+702 LSLVSTP
-709 TASQGVATILPN
+709 DASQGVATILPN
-721 GSLRFIP
+721 GSLQFVP
-728 AENFFGPVNFVVR
+728 ALNFFGPVNFVVR

-756 TINVTPVNDDPIA
+756 TINVTPVNDGPIA
-769 VDDTGASARFNVIGL
+769 VDDTGSSARFNVIGL

-798 AGPNESSIDAI
+798 AGPNESSIDSI

-837 ATAVNQTDFFNYTI
+837 TTAVNQTDFFSYTI
-851 EDNAGR
+851 EDNAGL

-877 DQFSTTEKT
+877 DQFSTSEKT

-894 VTANDFVNDGFVSQ
+894 VTANDFVNEGFVSQ

-924 VVGTETPNDPSD
+924 VAGTDTPNDPSD

-943 PAHVNGGPIL
+943 PAHVSGGPIL

-994 DTTLDINGQAFT
+994 DTTLDIDGQAFT
-1006 GDISRG
+1006 SNISRG

-1047 ANFNGTAEVLYTVRD
+1047 ANFNGVAEVLYTVRD
-1062 NGTTAGAADPRS
+1062 NGTTAGTLDPKT

-1108 TTTIPVADV
+1108 TTTIPIADV
-1117 IAGDRPGPENESA
+1117 IAGDRPGPDNESA
-1130 QTVSLSEIVG
+1130 QSVSLVEIVG
-1140 SLTTTK
+1140 SLTTAK
-1146 GGTVTR
+1146 GGTITR
-1152 SGSNLIYTPPQFF
+1152 QGSNLIYTPPQFY

-1171 LDSFVYSVFDNG
+1171 QDSFVYSIVDNG
-1183 TPSLSS
+1183 TPALSA
-1189 TGTVSLYVSEVNN
+1189 TGTVNLYISEVNN

-1208 LSRDVFAGVNTVIDL
+1208 LSRDAFAGVNTVIDL
-1223 SAALAAMN
+1223 TAALAAMN

-1245 DLIFNG
+1245 DLIL
-1251 PIPGTLTLNPN
+1251 PSSYPGTLTLNPN
-1262 GTSLTY
+1262 GTSITY

-1300 GNFTITVLPFQPSS
+1300 GNFTIKVLPFQPSS

-1356 ANTITMV
+1356 SSTIRMV

-1371 YDFDLLPP
+1371 YDFELLPP

-1392 IESNSAIRSQTF
+1392 IESNSAIRSETF

-1455 STSGYSEWTS
+1455 SNSGYSEWTS

-1470 ENDRFHEVVLS
+1470 EGDRFHEVVLS

-1532 NPVDI
+1532 NPVNI

>member
-1 MVEVSMSASQNRR
+1 MSASQNRR

-92 ATRVGL
+92 TTRVGL

-167 VIRTLMAD
+167 VVRTLMAD

-237 SVIPIATTSPR
+237 SLIPIATTSPR

-265 ALEGLAGIGVG
+265 ALEGLPGIGAG

-289 GFNFDIFFRNTK
+289 GFNFDIFFRNAK
-301 ARIDMPNASIAENNL
+301 ARTDMPNASIAENNL

-325 TITFQDNPAPSQTV
+325 TITFQDAPSPSQTV
-339 VARAAMNYKPITAQF
+339 VARAAMNYKPIAAQF

-369 AATGKRTV
+369 SATGKRTL

-443 YLTSDQVL
+443 YLTSSQVL

-502 PVEGGTVSFDGV
+502 PTEGGTVSFDGV

-520 RFTPAANFNGP
+520 RFTPAANYNGP

-643 TPAQSTNATLTVTVS
+643 TSAQSTNATLTVTVS
-658 AVNDAPVIVESTF
+658 AVNDAPVIVQSTF
-671 TVAEDTAAGV
+671 SVAEDTAAGV
-681 VILPTQIFAPGPS
+681 VILPTQIFTPGPS

-721 GSLRFIP
+721 GSLQFVP
-728 AENFFGPVNFVVR
+728 ALNFFGPVNFVVR

-756 TINVTPVNDDPIA
+756 TINVTPVNDGPIA
-769 VDDTGASARFNVIGL
+769 VDDTGSSARFNVIGL

-798 AGPNESSIDAI
+798 AGPNESSIDSI

-822 VTLNADRTRVIYTPP
+822 VTLNAERTRVIYTPP
-837 ATAVNQTDFFNYTI
+837 TTAVNQTDFFSYTI
-851 EDNAGR
+851 EDNAGL

-877 DQFSTTEKT
+877 DQFSTSEKT

-894 VTANDFVNDGFVSQ
+894 VTANDFVNEGFVSQ

-924 VVGTETPNDPSD
+924 VAGTDTPNDPSD

-943 PAHVNGGPIL
+943 PAHVSGGPIL

-994 DTTLDINGQAFT
+994 DTTLDIDGQAFT
-1006 GDISRG
+1006 SNISRG

-1047 ANFNGTAEVLYTVRD
+1047 ANFNGVAEVLYTVRD
-1062 NGTTAGAADPRS
+1062 NGTTAGTLDPKT

-1130 QTVSLSEIVG
+1130 QSVSLVEIVG
-1140 SLTTTK
+1140 SLTTAK
-1146 GGTVTR
+1146 GGTITR
-1152 SGSNLIYTPPQFF
+1152 QGSNLIYTPPQFY

-1171 LDSFVYSVFDNG
+1171 QDSFVYSIVDNG
-1183 TPSLSS
+1183 TPALSA
-1189 TGTVSLYVSEVNN
+1189 TGTVNLYVSEVNN

-1208 LSRDVFAGVNTVIDL
+1208 LSRDAFAGVNTVIDL
-1223 SAALAAMN
+1223 TAALDAMN
-1231 KGAPNESGQTLKIT
+1231 KGAPNESGQKLKIT
-1245 DLIFNG
+1245 DLIL
-1251 PIPGTLTLNPN
+1251 PSSYPGTLTLNPN
-1262 GTSLTY
+1262 GTSITY

-1300 GNFTITVLPFQPSS
+1300 GNFTIKVLPFQPSS

-1356 ANTITMV
+1356 SSTIRMV

-1371 YDFDLLPP
+1371 YDFELLPP

-1455 STSGYSEWTS
+1455 SNSGYSEWTS

-1470 ENDRFHEVVLS
+1470 EGDRFHEVVLS

>member
-1 MVEVSMSASQNRR
+1 MSASQNRR

-92 ATRVGL
+92 TTRVGL

-167 VIRTLMAD
+167 VVRTLMAD

-237 SVIPIATTSPR
+237 SLIPIATTSPR

-265 ALEGLAGIGVG
+265 ALEGLPGIGAG

-289 GFNFDIFFRNTK
+289 GFNFDIFFRNAK
-301 ARIDMPNASIAENNL
+301 ARTDMPNASIAENNL

-325 TITFQDNPAPSQTV
+325 TITFQDAPSPSQTV
-339 VARAAMNYKPITAQF
+339 VARAAMNYKPIAAQF

-369 AATGKRTV
+369 SATGKRTL

-443 YLTSDQVL
+443 YLTSSQVL

-456 INIQDRLT
+456 INVQDRLT

-502 PVEGGTVSFDGV
+502 PTEGGTVSFDGV

-520 RFTPAANFNGP
+520 RFTPAANYNGP

-643 TPAQSTNATLTVTVS
+643 TSAQSTNATLTVTVS
-658 AVNDAPVIVESTF
+658 AVNDAPVIVQSTF
-671 TVAEDTAAGV
+671 SVAEDTAAGV
-681 VILPTQIFAPGPS
+681 VILPTQIFTPGPS

-721 GSLRFIP
+721 GSLQFVP
-728 AENFFGPVNFVVR
+728 ALNFFGPVNFVVR

-756 TINVTPVNDDPIA
+756 TINVTPVNDGPIA
-769 VDDTGASARFNVIGL
+769 VDDTGSSARFNVIGL

-798 AGPNESSIDAI
+798 AGPNESSIDSI

-837 ATAVNQTDFFNYTI
+837 TTAVNQTDFFSYTI
-851 EDNAGR
+851 EDNAGL

-877 DQFSTTEKT
+877 DQFSTSEKT

-894 VTANDFVNDGFVSQ
+894 VTANDFVNEGFVSQ

-924 VVGTETPNDPSD
+924 VAGTDTPNDPSD

-943 PAHVNGGPIL
+943 PAHVSGGPIL

-994 DTTLDINGQAFT
+994 DTTLDIDGQAFT
-1006 GDISRG
+1006 SNISRG

-1047 ANFNGTAEVLYTVRD
+1047 ANFNGVAEVLYTVRD
-1062 NGTTAGAADPRS
+1062 NGTTAGTLDPKT

-1108 TTTIPVADV
+1108 TATIPIADV

-1130 QTVSLSEIVG
+1130 QSVSLVEIVG
-1140 SLTTTK
+1140 SLTTAK
-1146 GGTVTR
+1146 GGTITR
-1152 SGSNLIYTPPQFF
+1152 QGSNLIYTPPQFY

-1171 LDSFVYSVFDNG
+1171 QDSFVYSIVDNG
-1183 TPSLSS
+1183 TPALSA
-1189 TGTVSLYVSEVNN
+1189 TGTVNLYISEVNN

-1208 LSRDVFAGVNTVIDL
+1208 LSRDAFAGVNTVIDL
-1223 SAALAAMN
+1223 TAALAAMN

-1245 DLIFNG
+1245 DLIL
-1251 PIPGTLTLNPN
+1251 PSSYPGTLTLNPN
-1262 GTSLTY
+1262 GTSITY

-1300 GNFTITVLPFQPSS
+1300 GNFTIKVLPFQPSS

-1356 ANTITMV
+1356 SSTIRMV

-1371 YDFDLLPP
+1371 YDFELLPP

-1455 STSGYSEWTS
+1455 SNSGYSEWTS

-1470 ENDRFHEVVLS
+1470 EGDRFHEVVLS

>member
-1 MVEVSMSASQNRR
+1 
-14 VRERKNIQSSKKS
+14 
-27 FLSRMLRL
+27 MLRL

-92 ATRVGL
+92 TTRVGL

-167 VIRTLMAD
+167 VVRTLMAD

-237 SVIPIATTSPR
+237 SLIPIATTSPR

-265 ALEGLAGIGVG
+265 ALEGLPGIGAG

-289 GFNFDIFFRNTK
+289 GFNFDIFFRNAK
-301 ARIDMPNASIAENNL
+301 ARTDMPNASIAENNL

-325 TITFQDNPAPSQTV
+325 TITFQDAPSPSQTV
-339 VARAAMNYKPITAQF
+339 VARAAMNYKPIAAQF

-369 AATGKRTV
+369 SATGKRTL

-443 YLTSDQVL
+443 YLTSSQVL

-502 PVEGGTVSFDGV
+502 PTEGGTVSFDGV

-520 RFTPAANFNGP
+520 RFTPAADYNGP

-658 AVNDAPVIVESTF
+658 AVNDAPVIVQTTY
-671 TVAEDTAAGV
+671 TVAEDSATPL
-681 VILPTQIFAPGPS
+681 VILPTQIFAPGPA
-694 NESAQTIT
+694 NESAQTVT
-702 LSLITLP
+702 LSLVSTP
-709 TASQGVATILPN
+709 DASQGVATILPN
-721 GSLRFIP
+721 GSLQFVP
-728 AENFFGPVNFVVR
+728 ALNFFGPVNFVVR

-756 TINVTPVNDDPIA
+756 TINVTPVNDGPIA
-769 VDDTGASARFNVIGL
+769 VDDTGSSARFNVIGL

-798 AGPNESSIDAI
+798 AGPNESSIDSI

-837 ATAVNQTDFFNYTI
+837 TTAVNQTDFFSYTI
-851 EDNAGR
+851 EDNAGL

-877 DQFSTTEKT
+877 DQFSTSEKT

-894 VTANDFVNDGFVSQ
+894 VTANDFVNEGFISQ

-924 VVGTETPNDPSD
+924 VAGTDTPNDPSD

-943 PAHVNGGPIL
+943 PAHVSGGPIL

-994 DTTLDINGQAFT
+994 DTTLDIDGQAFT
-1006 GDISRG
+1006 SNISRG

-1047 ANFNGTAEVLYTVRD
+1047 ANFNGVAEVLYTVRD
-1062 NGTTAGAADPRS
+1062 NGTTAGTLDPKT

-1117 IAGDRPGPENESA
+1117 IAGDRPGPDNESA
-1130 QTVSLSEIVG
+1130 QSVSLVEIVG
-1140 SLTTTK
+1140 SLTTAK
-1146 GGTVTR
+1146 GGTITR
-1152 SGSNLIYTPPQFF
+1152 QGSNLIYTPPQFY

-1171 LDSFVYSVFDNG
+1171 QDSFVYSIVDNG
-1183 TPSLSS
+1183 TPALSA
-1189 TGTVSLYVSEVNN
+1189 TGTVNLYISEVNN

-1208 LSRDVFAGVNTVIDL
+1208 LSRDAFAGVNTVIDL
-1223 SAALAAMN
+1223 TAALAAMN

-1245 DLIFNG
+1245 DLIL
-1251 PIPGTLTLNPN
+1251 PSSYPGTLTLNPN
-1262 GTSLTY
+1262 GTSITY

-1300 GNFTITVLPFQPSS
+1300 GNFTIKVLPFQPSS

-1356 ANTITMV
+1356 SSTIRMV

-1371 YDFDLLPP
+1371 YDFELLPP

-1392 IESNSAIRSQTF
+1392 IESNSAIRSETF

-1455 STSGYSEWTS
+1455 SNSGYSEWTS

-1470 ENDRFHEVVLS
+1470 EGDRFHEVVLS

>member
-1 MVEVSMSASQNRR
+1 MSASQNRR

-92 ATRVGL
+92 TTRVGL

-167 VIRTLMAD
+167 VVRTLMAD

-237 SVIPIATTSPR
+237 SLIPIATTSPR

-265 ALEGLAGIGVG
+265 ALEGLPGIGAG

-289 GFNFDIFFRNTK
+289 GFNFDIFFRNAK
-301 ARIDMPNASIAENNL
+301 ARTDMPNASIAENNL

-325 TITFQDNPAPSQTV
+325 TITFQDAPSASQTV
-339 VARAAMNYKPITAQF
+339 VARAAMNYKPIAAQF

-369 AATGKRTV
+369 SATGKRTL

-443 YLTSDQVL
+443 YLTSSQVL

-502 PVEGGTVSFDGV
+502 PTEGGTVSFDGV

-520 RFTPAANFNGP
+520 RFTPAANYNGP

-597 ITLAIVTPPPANQ
+597 ITLAIVTPPPVNQ

-643 TPAQSTNATLTVTVS
+643 TPAQSTSATLTVTVS
-658 AVNDAPVIVESTF
+658 AVNDAPVIVQTTYS
-671 TVAEDTAAGV
+671 VAEDTAAGV
-681 VILPTQIFAPGPS
+681 VILPTQIFTPGPS

-721 GSLRFIP
+721 GSLQFVP
-728 AENFFGPVNFVVR
+728 ALNFFGPVNFVVR

-756 TINVTPVNDDPIA
+756 TINVTPVNDGPIA
-769 VDDTGASARFNVIGL
+769 VDDTGSSARFNVIGL

-798 AGPNESSIDAI
+798 AGPNESSIDSI

-837 ATAVNQTDFFNYTI
+837 TTAVNQTDFFSYTI
-851 EDNAGR
+851 EDNAGL

-877 DQFSTTEKT
+877 DQFSTSEKT

-894 VTANDFVNDGFVSQ
+894 VTANDFVNEGFVSQ

-924 VVGTETPNDPSD
+924 VAGTDTPNDPSD

-943 PAHVNGGPIL
+943 PAHVSGGPIL

-994 DTTLDINGQAFT
+994 DTTLDIDGQAFT
-1006 GDISRG
+1006 SDISRG
-1012 PFEDSQTLTIT
+1012 PFEDNQTLTIT
-1023 SLQLLTPGAGTV
+1023 GVQLLTAGSGTV
-1035 SLVDGNIRFVPS
+1035 SLVNGNIRFVPS
-1047 ANFNGTAEVLYTVRD
+1047 ANFNGVAEVLYTVRD
-1062 NGTTAGAADPRS
+1062 NGTTAGTLDPKT

-1108 TTTIPVADV
+1108 TTTIPIADV

-1130 QTVSLSEIVG
+1130 QSVSLVEIVG
-1140 SLTTTK
+1140 SLTTAK
-1146 GGTVTR
+1146 GGTITR
-1152 SGSNLIYTPPQFF
+1152 QGSNLIYTPPQFY

-1171 LDSFVYSVFDNG
+1171 QDSFVYSIVDNG
-1183 TPSLSS
+1183 TPALSA
-1189 TGTVSLYVSEVNN
+1189 TGTVNLYISEVNN

-1208 LSRDVFAGVNTVIDL
+1208 LSRDAFAGVNTVIDL
-1223 SAALAAMN
+1223 TAALAAMN

-1245 DLIFNG
+1245 DLIL
-1251 PIPGTLTLNPN
+1251 PSSYPGTLTLNPN
-1262 GTSLTY
+1262 GTSITY

-1300 GNFTITVLPFQPSS
+1300 GNFTIKVLPFQPSS

-1356 ANTITMV
+1356 SSTIRMV

-1371 YDFDLLPP
+1371 YDFELLPP

-1455 STSGYSEWTS
+1455 SNSGYSEWTS

-1470 ENDRFHEVVLS
+1470 EEDRFHEVVLS

-1532 NPVDI
+1532 NPVNI

-1552 NYFTQEGWNE
+1552 NYFTQEGWNV

>member
-1 MVEVSMSASQNRR
+1 MSASQNRR

-92 ATRVGL
+92 TTRVGL

-167 VIRTLMAD
+167 VVRTLMAD

-237 SVIPIATTSPR
+237 SLIPIATTSPR

-265 ALEGLAGIGVG
+265 ALEGLPGIGAG

-289 GFNFDIFFRNTK
+289 GFNFDIFFRNAK
-301 ARIDMPNASIAENNL
+301 ARTDMPNASIAENNL
-316 TATLGVINP
+316 TASLGVINP
-325 TITFQDNPAPSQTV
+325 TITFQDAPSPSQTV
-339 VARAAMNYKPITAQF
+339 VARAAMNYKPITTQF

-369 AATGKRTV
+369 SATGKRTL

-398 FGIVDTAFRAGSSGT
+398 FGIVDTAFRAGASGT

-443 YLTSDQVL
+443 YLTSSQVL

-502 PVEGGTVSFDGV
+502 PTEGGTVSFDGV

-520 RFTPAANFNGP
+520 RFTPAANYNGP

-658 AVNDAPVIVESTF
+658 AVNDAPVIVQTTYS
-671 TVAEDTAAGV
+671 VAEDAAAGV
-681 VILPTQIFAPGPS
+681 VILPTQIFTPGPS

-721 GSLRFIP
+721 GSLQFVP
-728 AENFFGPVNFVVR
+728 ALNFFGPVNFVVR

-756 TINVTPVNDDPIA
+756 TINVTPVNDGPIA
-769 VDDTGASARFNVIGL
+769 VDDTGSSARFNVIGL

-798 AGPNESSIDAI
+798 AGPNESSIDSI

-837 ATAVNQTDFFNYTI
+837 TTAVNQTDFFSYTI
-851 EDNAGR
+851 EDNAGL

-877 DQFSTTEKT
+877 DQFSTSEKT

-894 VTANDFVNDGFVSQ
+894 VTANDFVNEGFVSQ

-924 VVGTETPNDPSD
+924 VAGTDTPNDPSD

-943 PAHVNGGPIL
+943 PAHVSGGPIL

-994 DTTLDINGQAFT
+994 DTTLDIDGQAFT
-1006 GDISRG
+1006 SDISRG

-1023 SLQLLTPGAGTV
+1023 GVQLLTAGSGTV
-1035 SLVDGNIRFVPS
+1035 SLVNGNIRFVPS
-1047 ANFNGTAEVLYTVRD
+1047 ANFNGVAEVLYTVRD
-1062 NGTTAGAADPRS
+1062 NGTTAGTLDPKT

-1117 IAGDRPGPENESA
+1117 IAGDRPGPDNESA
-1130 QTVSLSEIVG
+1130 QSVSLVEIVG
-1140 SLTTTK
+1140 SLTTAK
-1146 GGTVTR
+1146 GGTITR
-1152 SGSNLIYTPPQFF
+1152 QGSNLIYTPPQFY

-1171 LDSFVYSVFDNG
+1171 QDSFVYSIVDNG
-1183 TPSLSS
+1183 TPALSA
-1189 TGTVSLYVSEVNN
+1189 TGTVNLYISEVNN

-1208 LSRDVFAGVNTVIDL
+1208 LSRDAFAGVNTVIDL
-1223 SAALAAMN
+1223 TAALAAMN

-1245 DLIFNG
+1245 DLIL
-1251 PIPGTLTLNPN
+1251 PSSYPGTLTLNPN
-1262 GTSLTY
+1262 GTSITY

-1300 GNFTITVLPFQPSS
+1300 GNFTIKVLPFQPSS

-1356 ANTITMV
+1356 SSTIRMV

-1371 YDFDLLPP
+1371 YDFELLPP

-1392 IESNSAIRSQTF
+1392 IESNSAIRSETF

-1455 STSGYSEWTS
+1455 SNSGYSEWTS

-1470 ENDRFHEVVLS
+1470 EGDQFHEVVLS

-1532 NPVDI
+1532 NPVNI

-1552 NYFTQEGWNE
+1552 NYFTQEGWNV

>member
-1 MVEVSMSASQNRR
+1 MSASQNRR

-167 VIRTLMAD
+167 VVRTLMAD

-237 SVIPIATTSPR
+237 SLIPIATTSPR

-265 ALEGLAGIGVG
+265 ALEGLPGIGAG

-289 GFNFDIFFRNTK
+289 GFNFDIFFRNAK
-301 ARIDMPNASIAENNL
+301 ARTDMPNASIAENNL

-325 TITFQDNPAPSQTV
+325 TITFQDAPSPSQTV
-339 VARAAMNYKPITAQF
+339 VARAAMNYKPIAAQF

-369 AATGKRTV
+369 SATGKRTL

-443 YLTSDQVL
+443 YLTSSQVL

-502 PVEGGTVSFDGV
+502 PTEGGTVSFDGV

-520 RFTPAANFNGP
+520 RFTPAANYNGP

-658 AVNDAPVIVESTF
+658 AVNDAPVIVQTTYS
-671 TVAEDTAAGV
+671 VAEDTAAGV
-681 VILPTQIFAPGPS
+681 VILPTQIFTPGPS
-694 NESAQTIT
+694 NELAQTIT

-721 GSLRFIP
+721 GSLQFVP
-728 AENFFGPVNFVVR
+728 ALNFFGPVNFVVR

-756 TINVTPVNDDPIA
+756 TINVTPVNDGPIA
-769 VDDTGASARFNVIGL
+769 VDDTGSSARFNVIGL

-798 AGPNESSIDAI
+798 AGPNESSIDSI

-837 ATAVNQTDFFNYTI
+837 TTAVNQTDFFSYTI
-851 EDNAGR
+851 EDNAGL

-877 DQFSTTEKT
+877 DQFSTSEKT

-894 VTANDFVNDGFVSQ
+894 VTANDFVNEGFVSQ

-924 VVGTETPNDPSD
+924 VAGTDTPNDPSD

-943 PAHVNGGPIL
+943 PAHVSGGPIL

-994 DTTLDINGQAFT
+994 DTTLDIDGQAFT
-1006 GDISRG
+1006 SNISRG

-1047 ANFNGTAEVLYTVRD
+1047 ANFNGVAEVLYTVRD
-1062 NGTTAGAADPRS
+1062 NGTTAGTLDPKT

-1108 TTTIPVADV
+1108 TTTIPIADV
-1117 IAGDRPGPENESA
+1117 IAGDRPGPDNESA
-1130 QTVSLSEIVG
+1130 QSVSLVEIVG
-1140 SLTTTK
+1140 SLTTAK
-1146 GGTVTR
+1146 GGTITR
-1152 SGSNLIYTPPQFF
+1152 QGSNLIYTPPQFY

-1171 LDSFVYSVFDNG
+1171 QDSFVYSIVDNG
-1183 TPSLSS
+1183 TPALSA
-1189 TGTVSLYVSEVNN
+1189 TGTVNLYISEVNN

-1208 LSRDVFAGVNTVIDL
+1208 LSRDAFAGVNTVIDL
-1223 SAALAAMN
+1223 TAALAAMN

-1245 DLIFNG
+1245 DLIL
-1251 PIPGTLTLNPN
+1251 PSSYPGTLTLNPN
-1262 GTSLTY
+1262 GTSITY

-1300 GNFTITVLPFQPSS
+1300 GNFTIKVLPFQPSS

-1356 ANTITMV
+1356 SSTIRMV

-1371 YDFDLLPP
+1371 YDFELLPP

-1392 IESNSAIRSQTF
+1392 IESNSAIRSETF

-1419 VLGINPSYGSAI
+1419 VLGSNPSYGSAI

-1455 STSGYSEWTS
+1455 SNSGYSEWTS

-1470 ENDRFHEVVLS
+1470 EEDRFHEVVLS

-1532 NPVDI
+1532 NPVNI

-1552 NYFTQEGWNE
+1552 NYFTQEGWNV

>member
-1 MVEVSMSASQNRR
+1 MSASQNRR

-92 ATRVGL
+92 TTRVGL

-167 VIRTLMAD
+167 VVRTLMAD

-237 SVIPIATTSPR
+237 SLIPIATTSPR

-265 ALEGLAGIGVG
+265 ALEGLPGIGAG

-289 GFNFDIFFRNTK
+289 GFNFDIFFRNAK
-301 ARIDMPNASIAENNL
+301 ARTDMPNASIAENNL

-325 TITFQDNPAPSQTV
+325 TITFQDAPSPSQTV
-339 VARAAMNYKPITAQF
+339 VARAAMNYKPIAAQF

-369 AATGKRTV
+369 SATGKRTL

-443 YLTSDQVL
+443 YLTSSQVL

-502 PVEGGTVSFDGV
+502 PTEGGTVSFDGV

-520 RFTPAANFNGP
+520 RFTPAANYNGP

-597 ITLAIVTPPPANQ
+597 ITLAIVTPPPSNQ

-658 AVNDAPVIVESTF
+658 AVNDAPVIVQTTYS
-671 TVAEDTAAGV
+671 VAEDTAAGV
-681 VILPTQIFAPGPS
+681 VILPTQIFTPGPS
-694 NESAQTIT
+694 NELAQTIT

-709 TASQGVATILPN
+709 TASQGVATILAN
-721 GSLRFIP
+721 GSLQFVP
-728 AENFFGPVNFVVR
+728 ALNFFGPVSFVVR

-756 TINVTPVNDDPIA
+756 TINVTPVNDGPIA
-769 VDDTGASARFNVIGL
+769 VDDTGSSARFNVIGL

-798 AGPNESSIDAI
+798 AGPNESSIDSI

-837 ATAVNQTDFFNYTI
+837 TTAVNQTDFFSYTI
-851 EDNAGR
+851 EDNAGL

-877 DQFSTTEKT
+877 DQFSTSEKT

-894 VTANDFVNDGFVSQ
+894 VTANDFVNEGFVSQ

-924 VVGTETPNDPSD
+924 VAGTDTPNDPSD

-943 PAHVNGGPIL
+943 PAYVSGGPIL

-994 DTTLDINGQAFT
+994 DTTLDIDGQAFT
-1006 GDISRG
+1006 SDISRG
-1012 PFEDSQTLTIT
+1012 PFEDNQTLTIT
-1023 SLQLLTPGAGTV
+1023 GVQLLTAGSGTV
-1035 SLVDGNIRFVPS
+1035 SLVNGNIRFVPS
-1047 ANFNGTAEVLYTVRD
+1047 ANFNGVAEVLYTVRD
-1062 NGTTAGAADPRS
+1062 NGTTAGTLDPKT

-1108 TTTIPVADV
+1108 TTTIPIADV

-1130 QTVSLSEIVG
+1130 QSVSLVEIVG
-1140 SLTTTK
+1140 SLTTAK
-1146 GGTVTR
+1146 GGTITR
-1152 SGSNLIYTPPQFF
+1152 QGSNLIYTPPQFY

-1171 LDSFVYSVFDNG
+1171 QDSFVYSIVDNG
-1183 TPSLSS
+1183 TPALSA
-1189 TGTVSLYVSEVNN
+1189 TGTVNLYISEVNN

-1208 LSRDVFAGVNTVIDL
+1208 LSRDAFAGVNTVIDL
-1223 SAALAAMN
+1223 TAALAAMN

-1245 DLIFNG
+1245 DLIL
-1251 PIPGTLTLNPN
+1251 PSSYPGTLTLNPN
-1262 GTSLTY
+1262 GTSITY

-1300 GNFTITVLPFQPSS
+1300 GNFTIKVLPFQPSS

-1356 ANTITMV
+1356 SSTIRMV

-1371 YDFDLLPP
+1371 YDFELLPP

-1392 IESNSAIRSQTF
+1392 IESNSAIRSETF

-1455 STSGYSEWTS
+1455 SNSGYSEWTS

-1470 ENDRFHEVVLS
+1470 EEDRFHEVVLS

-1532 NPVDI
+1532 NPVNI

-1552 NYFTQEGWNE
+1552 NYFTQEGWNV

>member
-1 MVEVSMSASQNRR
+1 MSASQNRR

-92 ATRVGL
+92 TTRVGL

-167 VIRTLMAD
+167 VVRTLMAD

-237 SVIPIATTSPR
+237 SLIPIATTSPR

-265 ALEGLAGIGVG
+265 ALEGLPGIGAG

-289 GFNFDIFFRNTK
+289 GFNFDIFFRNAK
-301 ARIDMPNASIAENNL
+301 ARTDMPNASIAENNL
-316 TATLGVINP
+316 TASLGVINP
-325 TITFQDNPAPSQTV
+325 TITFQDAPSPSQTV
-339 VARAAMNYKPITAQF
+339 VARAAMNYKPIAAQF

-369 AATGKRTV
+369 SATGKRTL

-443 YLTSDQVL
+443 YLTSSQVL

-502 PVEGGTVSFDGV
+502 PTEGGTVSFDGV

-520 RFTPAANFNGP
+520 RFTPAANYNGP

-658 AVNDAPVIVESTF
+658 AVNDAPVIVQTTYS
-671 TVAEDTAAGV
+671 VAEDAAAGV
-681 VILPTQIFAPGPS
+681 VILPTQIFTPGPS

-721 GSLRFIP
+721 GSLQFVP
-728 AENFFGPVNFVVR
+728 ALNFFGPVNFVVR

-756 TINVTPVNDDPIA
+756 TINVTPVNDGPIA
-769 VDDTGASARFNVIGL
+769 VDDTGSSARFNVIGL

-798 AGPNESSIDAI
+798 AGPNESSIDSI

-837 ATAVNQTDFFNYTI
+837 TTAVNQTDFFSYTI
-851 EDNAGR
+851 EDNAGL

-877 DQFSTTEKT
+877 DQFSTSEKT

-894 VTANDFVNDGFVSQ
+894 VTANDFVNEGFVSQ

-924 VVGTETPNDPSD
+924 VAGTDTPNDPSD

-943 PAHVNGGPIL
+943 PAHVSGGPIL

-994 DTTLDINGQAFT
+994 DTTLDIDGQAFT
-1006 GDISRG
+1006 SDISRG

-1023 SLQLLTPGAGTV
+1023 GVQLLTAGSGTV
-1035 SLVDGNIRFVPS
+1035 SLVNGNIRFVPS
-1047 ANFNGTAEVLYTVRD
+1047 ANFNGVAEVLYTVRD
-1062 NGTTAGAADPRS
+1062 NGTTAGTLDPKT

-1117 IAGDRPGPENESA
+1117 IAGDRPGPDNESA
-1130 QTVSLSEIVG
+1130 QSVSLVEIVG
-1140 SLTTTK
+1140 SLTTAK
-1146 GGTVTR
+1146 GGTITR
-1152 SGSNLIYTPPQFF
+1152 QGSNLIYTPPQFY

-1171 LDSFVYSVFDNG
+1171 QDSFVYSIVDNG
-1183 TPSLSS
+1183 TPALSA
-1189 TGTVSLYVSEVNN
+1189 TGTVNLYISEVNN

-1208 LSRDVFAGVNTVIDL
+1208 LSRDAFAGVNTVIDL
-1223 SAALAAMN
+1223 TAALAAMN

-1245 DLIFNG
+1245 DLIL
-1251 PIPGTLTLNPN
+1251 PSSYPGTLTLNPN
-1262 GTSLTY
+1262 GTSITY

-1300 GNFTITVLPFQPSS
+1300 GNFTIKVLPFQPSS

-1356 ANTITMV
+1356 SSTIRMV

-1371 YDFDLLPP
+1371 YDFELLPP

-1392 IESNSAIRSQTF
+1392 IESNSAIRSETF

-1455 STSGYSEWTS
+1455 SNSGYSEWTS

-1470 ENDRFHEVVLS
+1470 EGDQFHEVVLS

-1532 NPVDI
+1532 NPVNI

-1552 NYFTQEGWNE
+1552 NYFTQEGWNV

>member
-1 MVEVSMSASQNRR
+1 MSASQNRR

-92 ATRVGL
+92 TTRVGL

-167 VIRTLMAD
+167 VVRTLMAD

-237 SVIPIATTSPR
+237 SLIPIATTSPR

-254 SKSGTADNIRT
+254 SKSGTADNLRT
-265 ALEGLAGIGVG
+265 ALEGLPGIGAG

-289 GFNFDIFFRNTK
+289 GFNFDIFFRNAK
-301 ARIDMPNASIAENNL
+301 ARTDMPNASIAENNL

-325 TITFQDNPAPSQTV
+325 TITFQDAPSPSQTV
-339 VARAAMNYKPITAQF
+339 VARAAMNYKPIAAQF

-369 AATGKRTV
+369 SATGKRTL

-443 YLTSDQVL
+443 YLTSSQVL

-502 PVEGGTVSFDGV
+502 PTEGGTVSFDGV

-520 RFTPAANFNGP
+520 RFTPAANYNGP

-597 ITLAIVTPPPANQ
+597 ITLAIVTPPPVNQ

-658 AVNDAPVIVESTF
+658 AVNDAPVIVQTTYS
-671 TVAEDTAAGV
+671 VAEDAAAGV
-681 VILPTQIFAPGPS
+681 VILPTQIFTPGPS

-721 GSLRFIP
+721 GSLQFVP
-728 AENFFGPVNFVVR
+728 ALNFFGPVNFVVR

-756 TINVTPVNDDPIA
+756 TINVTPVNDGPIA
-769 VDDTGASARFNVIGL
+769 VDDTGSSARFNVIGL

-798 AGPNESSIDAI
+798 AGPNESSIDSI

-837 ATAVNQTDFFNYTI
+837 TTAVNQTDFFSYTI
-851 EDNAGR
+851 EDNAGL

-877 DQFSTTEKT
+877 DQFSTSEKT

-894 VTANDFVNDGFVSQ
+894 VTANDFVNEGFVSQ

-924 VVGTETPNDPSD
+924 VAGTDTPNDPSD

-943 PAHVNGGPIL
+943 PAHVSGGPIL

-994 DTTLDINGQAFT
+994 DTTLDIDGQAFT
-1006 GDISRG
+1006 SNISRG

-1047 ANFNGTAEVLYTVRD
+1047 ANFNGVAEVLYTVRD
-1062 NGTTAGAADPRS
+1062 NGTTAGTLDPKT

-1117 IAGDRPGPENESA
+1117 IAGDRPGPDNESA
-1130 QTVSLSEIVG
+1130 QSVSLVEIVG
-1140 SLTTTK
+1140 SLTTAK
-1146 GGTVTR
+1146 GGTITR
-1152 SGSNLIYTPPQFF
+1152 QGSNLIYTPPQFY

-1171 LDSFVYSVFDNG
+1171 QDSFVYSIVDNG
-1183 TPSLSS
+1183 TPALSA
-1189 TGTVSLYVSEVNN
+1189 TGTVNLYVSEVNN

-1208 LSRDVFAGVNTVIDL
+1208 LSRDAFAGVNTVIDL
-1223 SAALAAMN
+1223 TAALAAMN

-1245 DLIFNG
+1245 DLIL
-1251 PIPGTLTLNPN
+1251 PSSYPGTLTLNPN
-1262 GTSLTY
+1262 GTSITY

-1300 GNFTITVLPFQPSS
+1300 GNFTIKVLPFQPSS

-1356 ANTITMV
+1356 SSTIRMV

-1371 YDFDLLPP
+1371 YDFELLPP

-1392 IESNSAIRSQTF
+1392 IESNSAIRSETF

-1455 STSGYSEWTS
+1455 SNSGYSEWTS

-1470 ENDRFHEVVLS
+1470 EGDRFHEVVLS

>member
-1 MVEVSMSASQNRR
+1 MSASQNRR

-92 ATRVGL
+92 TTRVGL

-167 VIRTLMAD
+167 VVRTLMAD

-237 SVIPIATTSPR
+237 SLIPIATTSPR

-265 ALEGLAGIGVG
+265 ALEGLPGIGAG

-289 GFNFDIFFRNTK
+289 GFNFDIFFRNAK
-301 ARIDMPNASIAENNL
+301 ARTDMPNASIAENNL
-316 TATLGVINP
+316 TASLGVINP
-325 TITFQDNPAPSQTV
+325 TITFQDAPSPSQTV
-339 VARAAMNYKPITAQF
+339 VARAAMNYKPITTQF

-369 AATGKRTV
+369 SATGKRTL

-398 FGIVDTAFRAGSSGT
+398 FGIVDTAFRAGASGT

-443 YLTSDQVL
+443 YLTSSQVL

-502 PVEGGTVSFDGV
+502 PTEGGTVSFDGV

-520 RFTPAANFNGP
+520 RFTPAANYNGP

-585 FSPGPANESSQL
+585 FSPGPVNESSQL

-658 AVNDAPVIVESTF
+658 AVNDAPVIVQTTY
-671 TVAEDTAAGV
+671 TVAEDSATPL
-681 VILPTQIFAPGPS
+681 VILPTQIFAPGPA
-694 NESAQTIT
+694 NESAQTVT
-702 LSLITLP
+702 LSLVSTP
-709 TASQGVATILPN
+709 DASQGVATILPN
-721 GSLRFIP
+721 GSLQFVP
-728 AENFFGPVNFVVR
+728 ALNFFGPVSFVVR

-756 TINVTPVNDDPIA
+756 TINVTPVNDGPIA
-769 VDDTGASARFNVIGL
+769 VDDTGSSARFNVIGL

-798 AGPNESSIDAI
+798 AGPNESSIDSI

-837 ATAVNQTDFFNYTI
+837 ATAVNQTDFFSYTI
-851 EDNAGR
+851 EDNAGL

-877 DQFSTTEKT
+877 DQFSTSEKT

-894 VTANDFVNDGFVSQ
+894 VTANDFVNEGFVSQ

-924 VVGTETPNDPSD
+924 VAGTDTPNDPSD

-943 PAHVNGGPIL
+943 PAHVSGGPIL

-994 DTTLDINGQAFT
+994 DTTLDIDGQAFT
-1006 GDISRG
+1006 SDISRG

-1023 SLQLLTPGAGTV
+1023 GVQLLTAGSGTV
-1035 SLVDGNIRFVPS
+1035 SLVNGNIRFVPS
-1047 ANFNGTAEVLYTVRD
+1047 ANFNGVAEVLYTVRD
-1062 NGTTAGAADPRS
+1062 NGTTAGTLDPKT

-1108 TTTIPVADV
+1108 TTTIPIADV
-1117 IAGDRPGPENESA
+1117 IAGDRPGPDNESA
-1130 QTVSLSEIVG
+1130 QSVSLVEIVG
-1140 SLTTTK
+1140 SLTTAK
-1146 GGTVTR
+1146 GGTITR
-1152 SGSNLIYTPPQFF
+1152 QGSNLIYTPPQFY

-1171 LDSFVYSVFDNG
+1171 QDSFVYSIVDNG
-1183 TPSLSS
+1183 TPALSA
-1189 TGTVSLYVSEVNN
+1189 TGTVNLYISEVNN

-1208 LSRDVFAGVNTVIDL
+1208 LSRDAFAGVNTVIDL
-1223 SAALAAMN
+1223 TAALAAMN

-1245 DLIFNG
+1245 DLIL
-1251 PIPGTLTLNPN
+1251 PSSYPGTLTLNPN
-1262 GTSLTY
+1262 GTSITY

-1300 GNFTITVLPFQPSS
+1300 GNFTIKVLPFQPSS

-1356 ANTITMV
+1356 SSTIRMV

-1371 YDFDLLPP
+1371 YDFELLPP

-1392 IESNSAIRSQTF
+1392 IESNSAIRSETF

-1455 STSGYSEWTS
+1455 SNSGYSEWTS

-1470 ENDRFHEVVLS
+1470 EEDRFHEVVLS

-1532 NPVDI
+1532 NPVNI

-1552 NYFTQEGWNE
+1552 NYFTQEGWNV

>member
-1 MVEVSMSASQNRR
+1 MSASQNRR

-92 ATRVGL
+92 TTRVGL

-167 VIRTLMAD
+167 VVRTLMAD

-237 SVIPIATTSPR
+237 SLIPIATTSPR

-265 ALEGLAGIGVG
+265 ALEGLPGIGAG

-289 GFNFDIFFRNTK
+289 GFNFDIFFRNAK
-301 ARIDMPNASIAENNL
+301 ARTDMPNASIAENNL

-325 TITFQDNPAPSQTV
+325 TITFQDAPSPSQTV
-339 VARAAMNYKPITAQF
+339 VARAAMNYKPITTQF

-369 AATGKRTV
+369 SATGKRTL

-398 FGIVDTAFRAGSSGT
+398 FGIVDTAFRAGASGT

-443 YLTSDQVL
+443 YLTSSQVL

-502 PVEGGTVSFDGV
+502 PTEGGTVSFDGV

-520 RFTPAANFNGP
+520 RFTPAANYNGP

-658 AVNDAPVIVESTF
+658 AVNDAPVIVQTTYS
-671 TVAEDTAAGV
+671 VAEDTAAGV
-681 VILPTQIFAPGPS
+681 VILPTQIFTPGPS

-721 GSLRFIP
+721 GSLQFVP
-728 AENFFGPVNFVVR
+728 ALNFFGPVNFVVR

-756 TINVTPVNDDPIA
+756 TINVTPVNDGPIA
-769 VDDTGASARFNVIGL
+769 VDDTGSSARFNVIGL

-798 AGPNESSIDAI
+798 AGPNESSIDSI

-837 ATAVNQTDFFNYTI
+837 TTAVNQTDFFSYTI
-851 EDNAGR
+851 EDNAGL

-877 DQFSTTEKT
+877 DQFSTSEKT

-894 VTANDFVNDGFVSQ
+894 VTANDFVNEGFVSQ

-924 VVGTETPNDPSD
+924 VAGTDTPNDPSD

-943 PAHVNGGPIL
+943 PAHVSGGPIL

-994 DTTLDINGQAFT
+994 DTTLDIDGQAFT
-1006 GDISRG
+1006 SNISRG

-1023 SLQLLTPGAGTV
+1023 GVQLLTAGSGTV
-1035 SLVDGNIRFVPS
+1035 SLVNGNIQFVPS
-1047 ANFNGTAEVLYTVRD
+1047 ANFNGVAEVLYTVRD
-1062 NGTTAGAADPRS
+1062 NGTTAGTLDPKT

-1108 TTTIPVADV
+1108 TTTIPIADV
-1117 IAGDRPGPENESA
+1117 IAGDRPGPDNESA
-1130 QTVSLSEIVG
+1130 QSVSLVEIVG
-1140 SLTTTK
+1140 SLTTAK
-1146 GGTVTR
+1146 GGTITR
-1152 SGSNLIYTPPQFF
+1152 QGSNLIYTPPQFY

-1171 LDSFVYSVFDNG
+1171 QDSFVYSIVDNG
-1183 TPSLSS
+1183 TPALSA
-1189 TGTVSLYVSEVNN
+1189 TGTVNLYISEVNN

-1208 LSRDVFAGVNTVIDL
+1208 LSRDAFAGVNTVIDL
-1223 SAALAAMN
+1223 TAALAAMN

-1245 DLIFNG
+1245 DLIL
-1251 PIPGTLTLNPN
+1251 PSSYPGTLTLNPN
-1262 GTSLTY
+1262 GTSITY

-1300 GNFTITVLPFQPSS
+1300 GNFTIKVLPFQPSS

-1356 ANTITMV
+1356 SSTIRMV

-1371 YDFDLLPP
+1371 YDFELLPP

-1392 IESNSAIRSQTF
+1392 IESNSAIRSETF

-1455 STSGYSEWTS
+1455 SNSGYSEWTS

-1470 ENDRFHEVVLS
+1470 EEDRFHEVVLS

-1532 NPVDI
+1532 NPVNI

-1552 NYFTQEGWNE
+1552 NYFTQEGWNV

>member
-1 MVEVSMSASQNRR
+1 MSASQNRR
-14 VRERKNIQSSKKS
+14 VKERQSSKSSKKS

-35 ESLERRELMAA
+35 ESLERRELMAS

-75 NQINTTGSG
+75 NQLNTIGAG
-84 SLAGRQAP
+84 SLASRSAP
-92 ATRVGL
+92 QTRTGL
-98 VDADGDN
+98 VDADADN
-105 ALSPLDALLVINS
+105 NLSPLDALLVINS
-118 INRGEGVGELAE
+118 INRGEGIGELAE

-135 YALNDNGTLGA
+135 YALNDDGTLGA

-159 NVSTGQKF
+159 NVSTGRKF
-167 VIRTLMAD
+167 VVRTLMAD
-175 LRGNPSGIF
+175 LRGNPSGVF
-184 SAYHDLNFTNR
+184 SAYHDLNYTNR
-195 DGSAAEKIQLQWSEY
+195 DGTSAEKMQLQWSEY

-237 SVIPIATTSPR
+237 TLIPIATTSPR
-248 PGVTIP
+248 PGVVIP
-254 SKSGTADNIRT
+254 SKPLTAANIKS
-265 ALEGLAGIGVG
+265 ALEALPGIGAG

-289 GFNFDIFFRNTK
+289 GFNFDIFFRNAK
-301 ARIDMPNASIAENNL
+301 ARVDMPNASIAENNL

-325 TITFQDNPAPSQTV
+325 TITFQDSPSPTQTV
-339 VARAAMNYKPITAQF
+339 VARAAMNYKPIASQF
-354 PLYVNGPNGVLDESS
+354 PLYVNGPNGVLDESGS
-369 AATGKRTV
+369 ATGKRTV

-398 FGIVDTAFRAGSSGT
+398 FGIVDTAFKAGASGT
-413 VDLAATVSQ
+413 IDLAASISQ
-422 LPAAGSQ
+422 LPPPGSGS

-434 IALYNATGV
+434 IALYNAQGV
-443 YLTSDQVL
+443 YLTASQVI

-492 TSRGIISVTQ
+492 SSRGIISVTQ
-502 PVEGGTVSFDGV
+502 PAEGGTVSFEGT

-520 RFTPAANFNGP
+520 RFTPAANYNGP
-531 VTFTYTIRNNI
+531 VTFTYTIRNNL

-553 VTAVND
+553 INAVND
-559 APIVINTAFSVTED
+559 APIVVNTAFTVTED
-573 PASPLLIAPTDV
+573 PASPLLINPTDV

-597 ITLAIVTPPPANQ
+597 ITLSIVTPPPAAQ

-619 ILEFTPAAN
+619 VLEFTPAAN
-628 FVGTVNMVV
+628 FNGTVNMVV

-643 TPAQSTNATLTVTVS
+643 SPALSTNATLTITVTP
-658 AVNDAPVIVESTF
+658 VNDAPVIVQTNYSI
-671 TVAEDTAAGV
+671 AEDSATPLV
-681 VILPTQIFAPGPS
+681 VLPTQIFAPGPAG
-694 NESAQTIT
+694 ESGQTVS
-702 LSLITLP
+702 LSLITTP
-709 TASQGVATILPN
+709 TASQGVATILAN
-721 GSLRFIP
+721 GSLQFIP
-728 AENFFGPVNFVVR
+728 ALNFFGPVSFIVR
-741 GTDNGTPALSTDATL
+741 GTDNGTPPLSTDATL
-756 TINVTPVNDDPIA
+756 TINVTPVNDGPIA
-769 VDDTGASARFNVIGL
+769 VDDTGATARFNVIGL
-784 TGTATPLD
+784 TGTPSPLD

-798 AGPNESSIDAI
+798 PGPNESSIDTI
-809 KILSVT
+809 RIRSVT
-815 TTTLGAT
+815 ATTLGGT
-822 VTLNADRTRVIYTPP
+822 VSLNADRTRVIYTPP
-837 ATAVNQTDFFNYTI
+837 AGAVNTTDFFNYTI
-851 EDNAGR
+851 EDSFGL
-857 TSTAR
+857 TSSAR

-894 VTANDFVNDGFVSQ
+894 VTANDFVNEGFVSQ
-908 IVSIV
+908 LLSIV
-913 QQPQAGKGTAT
+913 QQPQTGQGTAT
-924 VVGTETPNDPSD
+924 VVGTDTPNDPSD

-980 DPPAPFGKNVSVNE
+980 DPPEPFGKNASVNE
-994 DTTLDINGQAFT
+994 DNTLDLDGQAFT
-1006 GDISRG
+1006 TDISRG
-1012 PFEDSQTLTIT
+1012 PFEDNQTLTIT
-1023 SLQLLTPGAGTV
+1023 SVQLLTAGAGTV
-1035 SLVDGNIRFVPS
+1035 SLVNGNIRFVPS
-1047 ANFNGTAEVLYTVRD
+1047 ANFNGFAEVLYTVRD
-1062 NGTTAGAADPRS
+1062 NGTTAGVADPKS

-1095 TLPTPPTVYLEGN
+1095 TLPAPPTVYLEGN
-1108 TTTIPVADV
+1108 QATIPVADV
-1117 IAGDRPGPENESA
+1117 IAGDKPGPDNESA
-1130 QTVSLSEIVG
+1130 QSVSLVDIIG
-1140 SLTTTK
+1140 SLTTAK
-1146 GGTVTR
+1146 GGTITR
-1152 SGSNLIYTPPQFF
+1152 QGSNLIYTPPQFY

-1171 LDSFVYSVFDNG
+1171 LDSFTYSIVDNG
-1183 TPSLSS
+1183 TPALTA
-1189 TGTVSLYVSEVNN
+1189 TGTVNLYISEVNN

-1208 LSRDVFAGVNTVIDL
+1208 LQRDVFAGVNTVIDL
-1223 SAALAAMN
+1223 TAALDAMN
-1231 KGAPNESGQTLKIT
+1231 KGAPNESGQKLTIT
-1245 DLIFNG
+1245 DLIFD
-1251 PIPGTLTLNPN
+1251 PATVPGTLTLNPN
-1262 GTSLTY
+1262 GTSITY
-1268 FAPLGTNESFSF
+1268 FAPLGTNESFTF
-1280 QYRVEDN
+1280 QYRIVDN
-1287 GTTAGQADPLADV
+1287 GTTAGNPDPLADV
-1300 GNFTITVLPFQPSS
+1300 GNFTIKVNPFQPSS
-1314 IKGLVYVDD
+1314 IKGLVFVDD
-1323 NFNGV
+1323 NANGV
-1328 YDNNPAGAVEL
+1328 YDNNTAGLVEL

-1350 ADPSNP
+1350 ADPTNP
-1356 ANTITMV
+1356 ANTIRMV

-1371 YDFDLLPP
+1371 YDFELLPP

-1392 IESNSAIRSQTF
+1392 IESGSAVRSQTF
-1404 TINPPGGQNLVRQFP
+1404 TITPPGGQNLVHQFP

-1446 SRGMYAMVN
+1446 SRGMYAIVN
-1455 STSGYSEWTS
+1455 SGSGYSEWTS
-1465 RKDGF
+1465 RKAGF
-1470 ENDRFHEVVLS
+1470 EGDRFHEVVLS

-1492 RGNGQVFTAVLVEK
+1492 RDNGQVFTAVLTEK
-1506 KQFLRIPAGNGFQ
+1506 KNFLRIPAGNGFQ

-1532 NPVDI
+1532 NPVDL
-1537 NSPQLSAPGYLDAVD
+1537 NKPQFTAPGYLDAVD
-1552 NYFTQEGWNE
+1552 NYFVQEGWGN

>member
-1 MVEVSMSASQNRR
+1 MSASQNRR

-92 ATRVGL
+92 TTRVGL

-167 VIRTLMAD
+167 VVRTLMAD

-237 SVIPIATTSPR
+237 SLIPIATTSPR

-265 ALEGLAGIGVG
+265 ALEGLPGIGAG

-289 GFNFDIFFRNTK
+289 GFNFDIFFRNAK
-301 ARIDMPNASIAENNL
+301 ARTDMPNASIAENNL

-325 TITFQDNPAPSQTV
+325 TITFQDAPSPSQTV
-339 VARAAMNYKPITAQF
+339 VARAAMNYKPIAAQF

-369 AATGKRTV
+369 SATGKRTL

-443 YLTSDQVL
+443 YLTSSQVL

-502 PVEGGTVSFDGV
+502 PTEGGTVSFDGV

-520 RFTPAANFNGP
+520 RFTPAANYNGP

-658 AVNDAPVIVESTF
+658 AVNDAPVIVQTTYS
-671 TVAEDTAAGV
+671 VAEDTAAGV
-681 VILPTQIFAPGPS
+681 VILPTQIFTPGPS

-721 GSLRFIP
+721 GSLQFVP
-728 AENFFGPVNFVVR
+728 ALNFFGPVNFVVR

-756 TINVTPVNDDPIA
+756 TINVTPVNDGPIA
-769 VDDTGASARFNVIGL
+769 VDDTGSSARFNVIGL

-798 AGPNESSIDAI
+798 AGPNESSIDSI

-837 ATAVNQTDFFNYTI
+837 TTAVNQTDFFSYTI
-851 EDNAGR
+851 EDNAGL

-877 DQFSTTEKT
+877 DQFSTSEKT

-894 VTANDFVNDGFVSQ
+894 VTANDFVNEGFVSQ

-924 VVGTETPNDPSD
+924 VAGTDTPNDPSD

-943 PAHVNGGPIL
+943 PAHVSGGPIL

-994 DTTLDINGQAFT
+994 DTTLDIDGQAFT
-1006 GDISRG
+1006 SNISRG

-1047 ANFNGTAEVLYTVRD
+1047 ANFNGVAEVLYTVRD
-1062 NGTTAGAADPRS
+1062 NGTTAGTLDPKT

-1108 TTTIPVADV
+1108 TATIPIADV

-1130 QTVSLSEIVG
+1130 QSVSLVEIVG
-1140 SLTTTK
+1140 SLTTAK
-1146 GGTVTR
+1146 GGTITR
-1152 SGSNLIYTPPQFF
+1152 QGSNLIYTPPQFY

-1171 LDSFVYSVFDNG
+1171 QDSFVYSIVDNG
-1183 TPSLSS
+1183 TPALSA
-1189 TGTVSLYVSEVNN
+1189 TGTVNLYISEVNN

-1208 LSRDVFAGVNTVIDL
+1208 LSRDAFAGVNTVIDL
-1223 SAALAAMN
+1223 TAALAAMN

-1245 DLIFNG
+1245 DLIL
-1251 PIPGTLTLNPN
+1251 PSSYPGTLTLNPN
-1262 GTSLTY
+1262 GTSITY

-1300 GNFTITVLPFQPSS
+1300 GNFTIKVLPFQPSS

-1356 ANTITMV
+1356 SSTIRMV

-1371 YDFDLLPP
+1371 YDFELLPP

-1455 STSGYSEWTS
+1455 SNSGYSEWTS

-1470 ENDRFHEVVLS
+1470 EGDRFHEVVLS

>member
-1 MVEVSMSASQNRR
+1 MSASQNRR

-46 DFAPFHNYLAST
+46 DIAPFHNYLAST

-92 ATRVGL
+92 TTRVGL

-167 VIRTLMAD
+167 VVRTLMAD

-237 SVIPIATTSPR
+237 SLIPIATTSPR

-265 ALEGLAGIGVG
+265 ALEGLPGIGAG

-289 GFNFDIFFRNTK
+289 GFNFDIFFRNAK
-301 ARIDMPNASIAENNL
+301 ARTDMPNASIAENNL

-325 TITFQDNPAPSQTV
+325 TITFQDAPSPSQTV
-339 VARAAMNYKPITAQF
+339 VARAAMNYKPITTQF

-369 AATGKRTV
+369 SATGKRTL

-443 YLTSDQVL
+443 YLTSSQVL

-502 PVEGGTVSFDGV
+502 PTEGGTVSFDGV

-520 RFTPAANFNGP
+520 RFTPAANYNGP

-597 ITLAIVTPPPANQ
+597 ITLAIVTPPPVNQ

-643 TPAQSTNATLTVTVS
+643 TSAQSTNATLTVTVS
-658 AVNDAPVIVESTF
+658 AVNDAPVIVQSTF
-671 TVAEDTAAGV
+671 SVAEDTAAGV
-681 VILPTQIFAPGPS
+681 VILPTQIFTPGPS

-721 GSLRFIP
+721 GSLQFVP
-728 AENFFGPVNFVVR
+728 ALNFFGPVNFVVR

-756 TINVTPVNDDPIA
+756 TINVTPVNDGPIA
-769 VDDTGASARFNVIGL
+769 VDDTGSSARFNVIGL

-798 AGPNESSIDAI
+798 AGPNESSIDSI

-822 VTLNADRTRVIYTPP
+822 VTLNAERTRVIYTPP
-837 ATAVNQTDFFNYTI
+837 TTAVNQTDFFSYTI
-851 EDNAGR
+851 EDNAGL

-877 DQFSTTEKT
+877 DQFSTSEKT

-894 VTANDFVNDGFVSQ
+894 VTANDFVNEGFVSQ

-924 VVGTETPNDPSD
+924 VAGTDTPNDPSD

-943 PAHVNGGPIL
+943 PAHVSGGPIL

-994 DTTLDINGQAFT
+994 DTTLDIDGQAFT
-1006 GDISRG
+1006 SNISRG

-1047 ANFNGTAEVLYTVRD
+1047 ANFNGVAEVLYTVRD
-1062 NGTTAGAADPRS
+1062 NGTTAGTLDPKT

-1130 QTVSLSEIVG
+1130 QSVSLVEIVG
-1140 SLTTTK
+1140 SLTTAK
-1146 GGTVTR
+1146 GGTITR
-1152 SGSNLIYTPPQFF
+1152 QGSNLIYTPPQFY

-1171 LDSFVYSVFDNG
+1171 QDSFVYSIVDNG
-1183 TPSLSS
+1183 TPALSA
-1189 TGTVSLYVSEVNN
+1189 TGTVNLYISEVNN

-1208 LSRDVFAGVNTVIDL
+1208 LSRDAFAGVNTVIDL
-1223 SAALAAMN
+1223 TAALAAMN

-1245 DLIFNG
+1245 DLIL
-1251 PIPGTLTLNPN
+1251 PSSYPGTLTLNPN
-1262 GTSLTY
+1262 GTSITY

-1300 GNFTITVLPFQPSS
+1300 GNFTIKVLPFQPSS

-1356 ANTITMV
+1356 SSTIRMV

-1371 YDFDLLPP
+1371 YDFELLPP

-1392 IESNSAIRSQTF
+1392 IESNSAIRSETF

-1455 STSGYSEWTS
+1455 SNSGYSEWTS

-1470 ENDRFHEVVLS
+1470 EEDRFHEVVLS

>member
-1 MVEVSMSASQNRR
+1 MSASQNRR

-92 ATRVGL
+92 TTRVGL

-167 VIRTLMAD
+167 VVRTLMAD

-237 SVIPIATTSPR
+237 SLIPIATTSPR

-265 ALEGLAGIGVG
+265 ALEGLPGIGAG

-289 GFNFDIFFRNTK
+289 GFNFDIFFRNAK
-301 ARIDMPNASIAENNL
+301 ARTDMPNASIAENNL

-325 TITFQDNPAPSQTV
+325 TITFQDAPSPSQTV
-339 VARAAMNYKPITAQF
+339 VARAAMNYKPIAAQF

-369 AATGKRTV
+369 SATGKRTL

-443 YLTSDQVL
+443 YLTSSQVL

-502 PVEGGTVSFDGV
+502 PTEGGTVSFDGV

-520 RFTPAANFNGP
+520 RFTPAANYNGP

-658 AVNDAPVIVESTF
+658 AVNDAPVIVQTTYS
-671 TVAEDTAAGV
+671 VAEDAAAGV
-681 VILPTQIFAPGPS
+681 VILPTQIFTPGPS

-721 GSLRFIP
+721 GSLQFVP
-728 AENFFGPVNFVVR
+728 ALNFFGPVNFVVR

-756 TINVTPVNDDPIA
+756 TINVTPVNDGPIA
-769 VDDTGASARFNVIGL
+769 VDDTGSSARFNVIGL

-798 AGPNESSIDAI
+798 AGPNESSIDSI

-822 VTLNADRTRVIYTPP
+822 VTLNAERTRVIYTPP
-837 ATAVNQTDFFNYTI
+837 TTAVNQTDFFSYTI
-851 EDNAGR
+851 EDNAGL

-877 DQFSTTEKT
+877 DQFSTSEKT

-894 VTANDFVNDGFVSQ
+894 VTANDFVNEGFVSQ

-924 VVGTETPNDPSD
+924 VAGTDTPNDPSD

-943 PAHVNGGPIL
+943 PAHVSGGPIL

-994 DTTLDINGQAFT
+994 DTTLDIDGQAFT
-1006 GDISRG
+1006 SNISRG

-1047 ANFNGTAEVLYTVRD
+1047 ANFNGVAEVLYTVRD
-1062 NGTTAGAADPRS
+1062 NGTTAGTLDPKT

-1108 TTTIPVADV
+1108 TTTIPIADV

-1130 QTVSLSEIVG
+1130 QSVSLVEIVG
-1140 SLTTTK
+1140 SLTTAK
-1146 GGTVTR
+1146 GGTITR
-1152 SGSNLIYTPPQFF
+1152 QGSNLIYTPPQFY

-1171 LDSFVYSVFDNG
+1171 QDSFVYSIVDNG
-1183 TPSLSS
+1183 TPALSA
-1189 TGTVSLYVSEVNN
+1189 TGTVNLYISEVNN

-1208 LSRDVFAGVNTVIDL
+1208 LSRDAFAGVNTVIDL
-1223 SAALAAMN
+1223 TAALAAMN

-1245 DLIFNG
+1245 DLIL
-1251 PIPGTLTLNPN
+1251 PSSYPGTLTLNPN
-1262 GTSLTY
+1262 GTSITY

-1300 GNFTITVLPFQPSS
+1300 GNFTIKVLPFQPSS

-1356 ANTITMV
+1356 SSTIRMV

-1371 YDFDLLPP
+1371 YDFELLPP

-1455 STSGYSEWTS
+1455 SNSGYSEWTS

-1470 ENDRFHEVVLS
+1470 EGDRFHEVVLS

>member
-1 MVEVSMSASQNRR
+1 MSASQNRR

-27 FLSRMLRL
+27 FLSRMPRL

-46 DFAPFHNYLAST
+46 DFAPFHNYLASA

-75 NQINTTGSG
+75 NQINTNGSG

-92 ATRVGL
+92 TTRVGL
-98 VDADGDN
+98 VDVDGDN
-105 ALSPLDALLVINS
+105 ILSPLDALLVINS

-135 YALNDNGTLGA
+135 YALNDDGTLGA

-195 DGSAAEKIQLQWSEY
+195 DGSVAEKIELQWSEY

-222 TIGGSFRLAYGSEIT
+222 TIGGNFRLAYGSEI
-237 SVIPIATTSPR
+237 SSLIPIATTSPR

-254 SKSGTADNIRT
+254 SKSGTADNIRI
-265 ALEGLAGIGVG
+265 ALEGLPGIGAG

-301 ARIDMPNASIAENNL
+301 ARTDMPNASIAENNL

-325 TITFQDNPAPSQTV
+325 TITFQDSPSPSQTV
-339 VARAAMNYKPITAQF
+339 VARAAMNYKPTATQF

-369 AATGKRTV
+369 SATGTRTL

-443 YLTSDQVL
+443 YLTSSQVI

-502 PVEGGTVSFDGV
+502 PIEGGTVSFDGV

-520 RFTPAANFNGP
+520 RFTPAADYNGP
-531 VTFTYTIRNNI
+531 VTFTYAIRNNI

-573 PASPLLIAPTDV
+573 PASPLLIAPKDV

-619 ILEFTPAAN
+619 ILEFTPAAD

-643 TPAQSTNATLTVTVS
+643 TPPQSTNATLTVTVS
-658 AVNDAPVIVESTF
+658 AVNDAPVIVQTTF
-671 TVAEDTAAGV
+671 SVAEDTAAGV
-681 VILPTQIFAPGPS
+681 VILPTQIFSPGPS

-728 AENFFGPVNFVVR
+728 AANFFGPVSFVVR
-741 GTDNGTPALSTDATL
+741 GTDNGTPALSTDANL
-756 TINVTPVNDDPIA
+756 TINVTPVNDGPIA
-769 VDDTGASARFNVIGL
+769 VDDVGPTDRFNVLGL
-784 TGTATPLD
+784 TGTSTSLD
-792 VMRNDS
+792 LMRNDS
-798 AGPNESSIDAI
+798 PGPFESNIDSITITPFSVAGA
-809 KILSVT
+809 
-815 TTTLGAT
+815 TTTLGGT
-822 VTLNADRTRVIYTPP
+822 LTLNADRTRVIYNPP
-837 ATAVNQTDFFNYTI
+837 SGVVNQLDSFSYTI
-851 EDNAGR
+851 EDTAGLK
-857 TSTAR
+857 STAQ

-877 DQFSTTEKT
+877 DQFSTSEKT
-886 VDTSYPIN
+886 VDTEYSIN
-894 VTANDFVNDGFVSQ
+894 VTANDFINEGFTAQ
-908 IVSIV
+908 LLSIV
-913 QQPQAGKGTAT
+913 QQPQPGFGSAS
-924 VVGTETPNDPSD
+924 VVGNN
-936 DRVVYTA
+936 VVYTA
-943 PAHVNGGPIL
+943 PAFVNGGPIL
-953 VVYQM
+953 VVYSM
-958 TDSKPGSVPVNA
+958 TDSKPDSVPVNA

-980 DPPAPFGKNVSVNE
+980 DPPAPFGKIVSVDE
-994 DTTLDINGQAFT
+994 DTTLNVDGQVFT
-1006 GDISRG
+1006 SDISRG

-1023 SLQLLTPGAGTV
+1023 SLELLTPGAGTV
-1035 SLVDGNIRFVPS
+1035 SLVDGNIRFVPT
-1047 ANFNGTAEVLYTVRD
+1047 ADFNGSAEVLYTVRD

-1081 SVSAVNDAP
+1081 SVSAINDAP
-1090 ITVAK
+1090 ITVNK
-1095 TLPTPPTVYLEGN
+1095 TLPTTPTVYLED
-1108 TTTIPVADV
+1108 TQITIPVADV
-1117 IAGDRPGPENESA
+1117 IAGDKPGPDNESA

-1152 SGSNLIYTPPQFF
+1152 SGSNLIYTPPLFF

-1202 PPVADD
+1202 PPFADD
-1208 LSRDVFAGVNTVIDL
+1208 LQRDVFAGVNTVIDL

-1245 DLIFNG
+1245 DLSFNG
-1251 PIPGTLTLNPN
+1251 PIPGNLTINPD

-1268 FAPLGTNESFSF
+1268 LAPLGTNESFSF

-1314 IKGLVYVDD
+1314 IRGLVYVDD

-1350 ADPSNP
+1350 VDPSNP
-1356 ANTITMV
+1356 ANTIRMV

-1371 YDFDLLPP
+1371 YDFDLIPP

-1392 IESNSAIRSQTF
+1392 IESSSAVRSHTV
-1404 TINPPGGQNLVRQFP
+1404 TINPPGGQNLQYQFP
-1419 VLGINPSYGSAI
+1419 VLGIIPSYGSAI

-1455 STSGYSEWTS
+1455 SDSGYSEWTS

-1470 ENDRFHEVVLS
+1470 EEDRFHEVVLS
-1481 ADGSRA
+1481 ADGTRA
-1487 YLTAV
+1487 LLTAV
-1492 RGNGQVFTAVLVEK
+1492 RGDRQVFTAILNEK
-1506 KQFLRIPAGNGFQ
+1506 KQFLKISAGTGLQ

-1532 NPVDI
+1532 NPVDL

-1552 NYFTQEGWNE
+1552 DYFTQEGWNV